1 MIVKISKE
9 EKGIADYLKTGKK
22 RDSKLTR
29 DEKDDRLPL
38 AGNLDLIEMSEKHQS
53 KKKNKKHNYY
63 HISLSFTSEEWNKLY
78 ESGNID
84 ELIIDFL
91 RLTFPNH
98 DIDELLFYAEAH
110 LPIIKEEPYIPRP
123 EGALENRTLNKKH
136 KNGEPLK
143 REPHIHL
150 IVSFENMKFTHSVKT
165 GGVIYTKGASK
176 QQAKAVMAKS
186 VEKFKRVVN
195 DILSNKYGLNNIEPL
210 GMDEDQLEKQY
221 ESFKSA
227 AQKVRKGKEKD
238 MQMKIETDVVIEPK
252 ANTKEQNI
260 SVEELLADA
269 RNSTADYLLR
279 MIEEDESLKKDYYD
293 RAKRLNAVDIREFLP
308 MINAK
313 FNITAKPEMVN
324 DKYKVRVDGFKGTYN
339 LTDLMCKI
347 VYNGRKGALF
357 HVVNELEQMLIEIQ
371 ANKNKPKITLS
382 VSSDF
387 NTPNK
392 DSKTQVL
399 NNWKTIQIEPYNL
412 KSVLKNYSAISVAS
426 FKNKNEEDSGI
437 DGITPVLIYDI
448 DNSKFTI
455 SDAQNLLQSKGV
467 KGFIYPT
474 TYQATDTKVEKFK
487 LIIPTTKA
495 PSLNEYD
502 EYIKEITRE
511 LGLYNIVN
519 NQSLYP
525 SKFHYTPVPGAEL
538 VSISGKTLD
547 NTRAIEEAGL
557 KTDINN
563 MDIKAIYEDLQKLRR
578 YELSHEP
585 KDADSHIKRASYQA
599 ISSMISIKELIEYFD
614 ESAVLK
620 EYKNHQILSDKSDRY
635 LYLSEENTAYSF
647 NQNRHYTPYIY
658 IRDKFD
664 EAARKIK
671 TGFLNDDVIK
681 KIGLK
686 QNEYEGFVKA
696 IDSHL
701 DINRYYLAFINRTES
716 FKKYLP
722 DIVRINYKC
731 LIYNIK
737 TYMKDWQDMQGFN
750 KLKERYKTD
759 KICLA
764 EDHISFDSLK
774 IIKQELYNKGL
785 DKDFG
790 VEQSTQQSNEIE
802 GKEQNVKLG
811 NVKLGYDG
819 LRR

>member
-1 MIVKISKE
+1 MIVKISKG

-38 AGNLDLIEMSEKHQS
+38 AGNLDLIEMSEKHQI
-53 KKKNKKHNYY
+53 KKKNKKYNYY
-63 HISLSFTSEEWNKLY
+63 HISLSFTSEEWSRLY

-84 ELIIDFL
+84 EFIMDFL

-98 DIDELLFYAEAH
+98 DIEELLFYAEAH

-123 EGALENRTLNKKH
+123 EGALENRVLNKKH

-227 AQKVRKGKEKD
+227 AQKVKKGKEKD
-238 MQMKIETDVVIEPK
+238 TQMKIETDVVIEPK

-260 SVEELLADA
+260 SIEELLADA
-269 RNSTADYLLR
+269 KNSTADYILR
-279 MIEEDESLKKDYYD
+279 MIEEDDGFKKDYYD
-293 RAKRLNAVDIREFLP
+293 RAKKLNAVDIREFLP

-357 HVVNELEQMLIEIQ
+357 HVVNELEQMLIELR
-371 ANKNKPKITLS
+371 ANKNEPKITLS

-387 NTPNK
+387 STPNK
-392 DSKTQVL
+392 NPKTQVL
-399 NNWKTIQIEPYNL
+399 NSWETIRIEPYNL
-412 KSVLKNYSAISVAS
+412 KSILKNYSAISVAS
-426 FKNKNEEDSGI
+426 FKDKSEEASSIDS
-437 DGITPVLIYDI
+437 ITPTLIYDI
-448 DNSKFTI
+448 DNSKFTAN
-455 SDAQNLLQSKGV
+455 DAQNLLQSKGI

-474 TYQATDTKVEKFK
+474 TYQAPDTKVEKFK
-487 LIIPTTKA
+487 LIIPTTKT

-525 SKFHYTPVPGAEL
+525 SKFHYTPVPGSEL
-538 VSISGKTLD
+538 VCISGKTLD
-547 NTRAIEEAGL
+547 NTRAIEDAGL
-557 KTDINN
+557 KTDLNN
-563 MDIKAIYEDLQKLRR
+563 MDIKVIEKNLQNLRK

-585 KDADSHIKRASYQA
+585 KDTNLRIKRISYQA
-599 ISSMISIKELIEYFD
+599 ISSKISIKELIEYFD

-620 EYKNHQILSDKSDRY
+620 EYKNHQILSGKSGRY
-635 LYLSEENTAYSF
+635 LYLPEENTAYSF

-658 IRDKFD
+658 IRDKFY
-664 EAARKIK
+664 EAAKKIK
-671 TGFLNDDVIK
+671 TGFLNDDLIK
-681 KIGLK
+681 KLGIT
-686 QNEYEGFVKA
+686 QNEYEGFIKGV
-696 IDSHL
+696 DDHL

-716 FKKYLP
+716 FKKYLL
-722 DIVRINYKC
+722 DIVKINYKG

-759 KICLA
+759 KISLA
-764 EDHISFDSLK
+764 NDYISFGSLK
-774 IIKQELYNKGL
+774 ITKKELYAQGL

-790 VEQSTQQSNEIE
+790 IEQTKQPSSIVEPKDQD
-802 GKEQNVKLG
+802 VKS
-811 NVKLGYDG
+811 GYDS
-819 LRR
+819 LEI

>member
-1 MIVKISKE
+1 MIVKISKG

-84 ELIIDFL
+84 ELIMDFL

-123 EGALENRTLNKKH
+123 EGSLENRVLNKKH
-136 KNGEPLK
+136 KNGKPLK

-165 GGVIYTKGASK
+165 GGAIYTKGAAK
-176 QQAKAVMAKS
+176 QQVKAIMAKS
-186 VEKFKRVVN
+186 AEKFKRVVN

-210 GMDEDQLEKQY
+210 GMNEDQLEKQY
-221 ESFKSA
+221 ESFKNA
-227 AQKVRKGKEKD
+227 AQKVKKGKEKD
-238 MQMKIETDVVIEPK
+238 TQMKIETNVVIEPK

-260 SVEELLADA
+260 SIEELLADA
-269 RNSTADYLLR
+269 KNSTADYLLR
-279 MIEEDESLKKDYYD
+279 MIEEDESFKKDYYD

-313 FNITAKPEMVN
+313 FNITTKPEMVN

-357 HVVNELEQMLIEIQ
+357 HVVNELEQMYIELE
-371 ANKNKPKITLS
+371 ANKNESKITLS

-387 NTPNK
+387 SIQNQGP
-392 DSKTQVL
+392 KTQVL

-412 KSVLKNYSAISVAS
+412 KSILKNYSAISVAS
-426 FKNKNEEDSGI
+426 FKDKSEEANSI
-437 DGITPVLIYDI
+437 DGITPTLIYDI
-448 DNSKFTI
+448 DNSKFTAN
-455 SDAQNLLQSKGV
+455 DAQNLLQSKGI

-474 TYQATDTKVEKFK
+474 TYQAPDTKVEKFK
-487 LIIPTTKA
+487 LIIPTAKA

-502 EYIKEITRE
+502 EYVKEITRE

-519 NQSLYP
+519 NSSLHS
-525 SKFHYTPVPGAEL
+525 SKFHYTPVPGSEA
-538 VSISGKTLD
+538 VSIRGKTFD

-563 MDIKAIYEDLQKLRR
+563 MDIKAIYENLQKLRK

-585 KDADSHIKRASYQA
+585 KDTNSHIKRASYQA
-599 ISSMISIKELIEYFD
+599 ISSKIPIKELIKYFD
-614 ESAVLK
+614 ESTMVK
-620 EYKNHQILSDKSDRY
+620 KYKDYQILFNNSGRY
-635 LYLSEENTAYSF
+635 LYLPEENTAYSF
-647 NQNRHYTPYIY
+647 SQNRHYSPYIY

-671 TGFLNDDVIK
+671 TGFYDDDVIK

-686 QNEYEGFVKA
+686 QNEYKGFVKG
-696 IDSHL
+696 IDDHL

-716 FKKYLP
+716 FKKYLS
-722 DIVRINYKC
+722 DIAKINYKG

-759 KICLA
+759 KISLA
-764 EDHISFDSLK
+764 NDYISFDSLK
-774 IIKQELYNKGL
+774 ITKQELHDQGL
-785 DKDFG
+785 DSSFG
-790 VEQSTQQSNEIE
+790 IEQTKQPSSMIE
-802 GKEQNVKLG
+802 TKEWNVKSG
-811 NVKLGYDG
+811 HDS

>member
-1 MIVKISKE
+1 MIVKISKG
-9 EKGIADYLKTGKK
+9 EKGVADYLKTGKK

-38 AGNLDLIEMSEKHQS
+38 AGNLDLIEMSEKHQI
-53 KKKNKKHNYY
+53 KKKNKKYNYY
-63 HISLSFTSEEWNKLY
+63 HISLSFTSEEWSRLY

-84 ELIIDFL
+84 EFIMDFL

-98 DIDELLFYAEAH
+98 YIDELLFYAEAH

-123 EGALENRTLNKKH
+123 EGALENRVLNKKH

-165 GGVIYTKGASK
+165 GGVIYTKGADK
-176 QQAKAVMAKS
+176 QQAKAIMAKS
-186 VEKFKRVVN
+186 AEKFKRVVN

-210 GMDEDQLEKQY
+210 SMDEDQLEKQY

-227 AQKVRKGKEKD
+227 AQKVKKGKEKD
-238 MQMKIETDVVIEPK
+238 TQMKIETDVVVEPK
-252 ANTKEQNI
+252 DNTKEQNI

-279 MIEEDESLKKDYYD
+279 MIEEDESFKKDYYD
-293 RAKRLNAVDIREFLP
+293 RAKKLNAVDIREFLP

-324 DKYKVRVDGFKGTYN
+324 DKYKARVDGFKGTYN

-357 HVVNELEQMLIEIQ
+357 HVVNELEQMLIELQ
-371 ANKNKPKITLS
+371 ANKNEPKITLS

-387 NTPNK
+387 SAPNK
-392 DSKTQVL
+392 DPKTQVL
-399 NNWKTIQIEPYNL
+399 NNWETIQIEPYNL
-412 KSVLKNYSAISVAS
+412 KSILKNYSAISVAS
-426 FKNKNEEDSGI
+426 FKDKSEEASSI
-437 DGITPVLIYDI
+437 DGITPTLIYDI
-448 DNSKFTI
+448 DGPKFTI
-455 SDAQNLLQSKGV
+455 SDAQNLLQSKGI

-474 TYQATDTKVEKFK
+474 SYQAPDTKVEKFK
-487 LIIPTTKA
+487 LIIPTTRA

-511 LGLYNIVN
+511 LRLYNIVN

-525 SKFHYTPVPGAEL
+525 SKFHYTPVPGSE
-538 VSISGKTLD
+538 VISISGKTFD
-547 NTRAIEEAGL
+547 NTRAIEDAGL

-563 MDIKAIYEDLQKLRR
+563 MDIKAIYEVLQNQRK

-585 KDADSHIKRASYQA
+585 KDTNSHIKRVSYQA
-599 ISSMISIKELIEYFD
+599 ISSKISIKELIEYFD
-614 ESAVLK
+614 ESTVFK
-620 EYKNHQILSDKSDRY
+620 KYKNYQILSGNSGRY
-635 LYLSEENTAYSF
+635 LYLPEENTAYSF
-647 NQNRHYTPYIY
+647 SQNRHYTPYIY

-664 EAARKIK
+664 EAAKKIK
-671 TGFLNDDVIK
+671 TGLLNDGVIK
-681 KIGLK
+681 KLGIK
-686 QNEYEGFVKA
+686 QNEYEGFIKG
-696 IDSHL
+696 IDDHL

-716 FKKYLP
+716 FKKYLS
-722 DIVRINYKC
+722 DIVKINYKG

-750 KLKERYKTD
+750 KLKECYKTD
-759 KICLA
+759 KISLA
-764 EDHISFDSLK
+764 NDHISFGSLK
-774 IIKQELYNKGL
+774 IIKQELYDQGL
-785 DKDFG
+785 DSNFG
-790 VEQSTQQSNEIE
+790 VEQTKQPSNRAEA
-802 GKEQNVKLG
+802 KEQNIKS
-811 NVKLGYDG
+811 GYDS
-819 LRR
+819 LER

>member
-1 MIVKISKE
+1 MIVKISKG

-38 AGNLDLIEMSEKHQS
+38 AGNLDLIEMSEKHQR
-53 KKKNKKHNYY
+53 KKKNKKYNYY
-63 HISLSFTSEEWNKLY
+63 HISLSFTSEEWSRLY

-84 ELIIDFL
+84 EFIMDFL
-91 RLTFPNH
+91 KLTFPNH

-123 EGALENRTLNKKH
+123 EGTLENKVLNKKH

-165 GGVIYTKGASK
+165 GGAIYTKGASK
-176 QQAKAVMAKS
+176 QQAKAIMAKS
-186 VEKFKRVVN
+186 AEKFKRVVN

-210 GMDEDQLEKQY
+210 GMDEDQLNKQY

-227 AQKVRKGKEKD
+227 AQKVKKGKEKD
-238 MQMKIETDVVIEPK
+238 TQMKIETDVVIEPK

-269 RNSTADYLLR
+269 RNSTTDYLLR
-279 MIEEDESLKKDYYD
+279 MIEEDESFKKDYYD
-293 RAKRLNAVDIREFLP
+293 RAKRFNAVDIRDFLP

-313 FNITAKPEMVN
+313 FNITAKPKIVN
-324 DKYKVRVDGFKGTYN
+324 DKYKVSVDGFKGTYN

-357 HVVNELEQMLIEIQ
+357 HVVNELEQMLIELQ
-371 ANKNKPKITLS
+371 ANKNEPKITLS

-392 DSKTQVL
+392 DPKTQVL
-399 NNWKTIQIEPYNL
+399 NSWKTIRIEPYNL

-426 FKNKNEEDSGI
+426 FKDKNEEYSSI
-437 DGITPVLIYDI
+437 DGITPTLIYDI
-448 DNSKFTI
+448 DSPKFTI
-455 SDAQNLLQSKGV
+455 NDAQNLLQSKEI

-474 TYQATDTKVEKFK
+474 TYQAPDTKVEKFK
-487 LIIPTTKA
+487 LIIPTAKA

-525 SKFHYTPVPGAEL
+525 SNFHYTPVPGSEV
-538 VSISGKTLD
+538 VSIRGKTFD
-547 NTRAIEEAGL
+547 NTRAIEDASL

-585 KDADSHIKRASYQA
+585 KDTDSHIKRANYQA

-620 EYKNHQILSDKSDRY
+620 EYKNHQILSSNSSRY
-635 LYLSEENTAYSF
+635 LYLPEENTVYSF
-647 NQNRHYTPYIY
+647 SQNRLYTPYIY
-658 IRDKFD
+658 IRDKFY

-671 TGFLNDDVIK
+671 TGFLNDDLIK
-681 KIGLK
+681 KLGIT

-696 IDSHL
+696 IDGHL

-750 KLKERYKTD
+750 KLKKCYKAD
-759 KICLA
+759 KISLA
-764 EDHISFDSLK
+764 NDHISFGSLK
-774 IIKQELYNKGL
+774 ITKQELYGQGL
-785 DKDFG
+785 DSNFGAEQTKQPSSVAEHKD
-790 VEQSTQQSNEIE
+790 QD
-802 GKEQNVKLG
+802 VKSE
-811 NVKLGYDG
+811 YDG

>member
-1 MIVKISKE
+1 MIVKISKG
-9 EKGIADYLKTGKK
+9 EKGVADYLKTGKK

-38 AGNLDLIEMSEKHQS
+38 AGNLDLIEMSEKHQI
-53 KKKNKKHNYY
+53 KKKNKKYNYY
-63 HISLSFTSEEWNKLY
+63 HISLSFTSEEWSRLY

-84 ELIIDFL
+84 EFIMDFL

-98 DIDELLFYAEAH
+98 DIEELLFYAEAH

-123 EGALENRTLNKKH
+123 EGALENKALNKKH

-165 GGVIYTKGASK
+165 GGAIYTQGASK
-176 QQAKAVMAKS
+176 QQVKAIMAKS
-186 VEKFKRVVN
+186 AEKFKRVVN

-238 MQMKIETDVVIEPK
+238 TQMKIETDVVIEPK
-252 ANTKEQNI
+252 DSTKEQNI

-279 MIEEDESLKKDYYD
+279 MIEEDESFKKDYYD

-357 HVVNELEQMLIEIQ
+357 HVVNELEQMLIELQ
-371 ANKNKPKITLS
+371 ANKNEPKITLS

-387 NTPNK
+387 STPNK
-392 DSKTQVL
+392 DPKTQVL
-399 NNWKTIQIEPYNL
+399 NSWKTIQIEPYNL
-412 KSVLKNYSAISVAS
+412 KSILKNYSAISVAS
-426 FKNKNEEDSGI
+426 FKDKNEKASSIDS
-437 DGITPVLIYDI
+437 ITPTLIYDI
-448 DNSKFTI
+448 DSSKFTAN
-455 SDAQNLLQSKGV
+455 DAQNLLQSKGI

-474 TYQATDTKVEKFK
+474 AYQAPDTKVEKFK
-487 LIIPTTKA
+487 LIIPTTRA

-525 SKFHYTPVPGAEL
+525 SKFHYTPVPGSEL
-538 VSISGKTLD
+538 VCISGKTLD
-547 NTRAIEEAGL
+547 NTRAIEDAGL
-557 KTDINN
+557 KTDLNN
-563 MDIKAIYEDLQKLRR
+563 MDIKVIEKNLQNLRK

-585 KDADSHIKRASYQA
+585 KDSNLHIKRASYQA
-599 ISSMISIKELIEYFD
+599 ISSKISIKELIEYFD
-614 ESAVLK
+614 ESSMVK
-620 EYKNHQILSDKSDRY
+620 KYKNHQILSGNSGRY
-635 LYLSEENTAYSF
+635 LYLPEENTAYSF
-647 NQNRHYTPYIY
+647 SQNRHYTPYIY
-658 IRDKFD
+658 IRDKFY

-671 TGFLNDDVIK
+671 TGFLNDGVIK
-681 KIGLK
+681 KLGIT
-686 QNEYEGFVKA
+686 QNEYEVFVKA
-696 IDSHL
+696 IDGHL

-750 KLKERYKTD
+750 KLKECYKTD
-759 KICLA
+759 KISLA
-764 EDHISFDSLK
+764 NDHISFGSLK
-774 IIKQELYNKGL
+774 ITKQELYDQGL

-790 VEQSTQQSNEIE
+790 IEQTKQPSSVVEPKDQD
-802 GKEQNVKLG
+802 VKS
-811 NVKLGYDG
+811 GYDS
-819 LRR
+819 LER

>member
-1 MIVKISKE
+1 MIVKISKG

-63 HISLSFTSEEWNKLY
+63 HISLSFTSEEWSRLY
-78 ESGNID
+78 ESGNIY
-84 ELIIDFL
+84 ELIMDFL
-91 RLTFPNH
+91 KLTFPNH
-98 DIDELLFYAEAH
+98 DIEELLFYVEAH

-165 GGVIYTKGASK
+165 GGAIYTKGAAK
-176 QQAKAVMAKS
+176 QQVKAIMAKS

-210 GMDEDQLEKQY
+210 SMDEDQLKKQY

-227 AQKVRKGKEKD
+227 AQKVKKGKEKD
-238 MQMKIETDVVIEPK
+238 THMKIETDVVIEPK

-260 SVEELLADA
+260 SVEEILADA
-269 RNSTADYLLR
+269 KNSTADYLLR
-279 MIEEDESLKKDYYD
+279 MIEEDESFKKDYYD
-293 RAKRLNAVDIREFLP
+293 RAKRLNAMDIREFLP

-313 FNITAKPEMVN
+313 FNITAKPKIVN
-324 DKYKVRVDGFKGTYN
+324 DKYKVSVDEFKGTYN

-357 HVVNELEQMLIEIQ
+357 HVVNELEQMLIELR
-371 ANKNKPKITLS
+371 ANKNEPKITLS

-387 NTPNK
+387 STPNK
-392 DSKTQVL
+392 DTKTQVL
-399 NNWKTIQIEPYNL
+399 NSWKTIQIEPYNL
-412 KSVLKNYSAISVAS
+412 KSILKNYSAISVAS
-426 FKNKNEEDSGI
+426 FKDKSEEASSV
-437 DGITPVLIYDI
+437 DGITPTLIYDI
-448 DNSKFTI
+448 DNSKFTAN
-455 SDAQNLLQSKGV
+455 DAQNLLQSKGI

-474 TYQATDTKVEKFK
+474 TYQAPGTKVEKFK

-519 NQSLYP
+519 NSSLHY

-547 NTRAIEEAGL
+547 NTRAIEDAGL

-563 MDIKAIYEDLQKLRR
+563 MDIRAIYEDLQKLRR

-585 KDADSHIKRASYQA
+585 KDTNLRIKRASYQA
-599 ISSMISIKELIEYFD
+599 ISSKISIKELIEYFD
-614 ESAVLK
+614 ESTVLK
-620 EYKNHQILSDKSDRY
+620 KYKDHQILSSNSGRY
-635 LYLSEENTAYSF
+635 LYLPEENIAYSF
-647 NQNRHYTPYIY
+647 NQNRHYTSYIY

-664 EAARKIK
+664 EAAKKIK
-671 TGFLNDDVIK
+671 TGLLNDDVIK
-681 KIGLK
+681 KLGLK
-686 QNEYEGFVKA
+686 QNEYEGFLKA

-701 DINRYYLAFINRTES
+701 DINRYYLAFINRTEN

-750 KLKERYKTD
+750 KLKGCYKTD
-759 KICLA
+759 KISLA
-764 EDHISFDSLK
+764 NDHISFGSLK
-774 IIKQELYNKGL
+774 ITKQELYDQGL
-785 DKDFG
+785 DNGFE
-790 VEQSTQQSNEIE
+790 VEQTKQPSSVAEHKDQD
-802 GKEQNVKLG
+802 VKSE
-811 NVKLGYDG
+811 YDG
-819 LRR
+819 LER

>member
-1 MIVKISKE
+1 MIVKISKG
-9 EKGIADYLKTGKK
+9 EKGVADYLKTGKK

-38 AGNLDLIEMSEKHQS
+38 AGNLDLIEMSERHQS
-53 KKKNKKHNYY
+53 KKKNKKYNYY

-84 ELIIDFL
+84 DLIMDFL
-91 RLTFPNH
+91 KLTFPNH

-123 EGALENRTLNKKH
+123 EGALENRVLNKKH

-165 GGVIYTKGASK
+165 GGAIYAKGASK
-176 QQAKAVMAKS
+176 QQAKAIMAKS

-210 GMDEDQLEKQY
+210 GMGEDQLEKQY

-227 AQKVRKGKEKD
+227 AQKVKKGKEKD
-238 MQMKIETDVVIEPK
+238 TQMKIETDVVIEPK
-252 ANTKEQNI
+252 ANTKKQNI

-279 MIEEDESLKKDYYD
+279 MIEEDESFKKDYYD

-324 DKYKVRVDGFKGTYN
+324 DKYKVRVDGFNGTYN

-357 HVVNELEQMLIEIQ
+357 HVVNELEQMLIELQ
-371 ANKNKPKITLS
+371 ANKNEPKITLS

-392 DSKTQVL
+392 DPKTQVL
-399 NNWKTIQIEPYNL
+399 NSWKTIRIEPYNL

-426 FKNKNEEDSGI
+426 FKDKNEEYSSI
-437 DGITPVLIYDI
+437 DGITPTLIYDI
-448 DNSKFTI
+448 DSPKFTI
-455 SDAQNLLQSKGV
+455 NDAQNLLQSKGI
-467 KGFIYPT
+467 KGFMYLIS
-474 TYQATDTKVEKFK
+474 YQAQDTKVEKFK

-495 PSLNEYD
+495 PSVNEYD
-502 EYIKEITRE
+502 EYIKETTRE

-585 KDADSHIKRASYQA
+585 KDTDSHIKRASYQA
-599 ISSMISIKELIEYFD
+599 ISSKISIKELIEYFD

-620 EYKNHQILSDKSDRY
+620 EYKNHQILSSNSSRY
-635 LYLSEENTAYSF
+635 LYLPEENTVYSF
-647 NQNRHYTPYIY
+647 SQNRLYTPYIY
-658 IRDKFD
+658 IRDKFY

-671 TGFLNDDVIK
+671 TGFLNDDLIK
-681 KIGLK
+681 KLGIT

-696 IDSHL
+696 IDGHL

-750 KLKERYKTD
+750 KLKKCYKAD
-759 KICLA
+759 KISLA
-764 EDHISFDSLK
+764 NDHISFGSLK
-774 IIKQELYNKGL
+774 ITKQELYGQGL
-785 DKDFG
+785 DSNFG
-790 VEQSTQQSNEIE
+790 AEQTKQPSSMIE
-802 GKEQNVKLG
+802 TKEWNVKSGHDSLE
-811 NVKLGYDG
+811 
-819 LRR
+819 R

>member
-1 MIVKISKE
+1 MIVKISKG

-78 ESGNID
+78 ESGNIY
-84 ELIIDFL
+84 ELIMDFL

-123 EGALENRTLNKKH
+123 EGALENRVLNKKH

-176 QQAKAVMAKS
+176 QQTKAIMAKS

-210 GMDEDQLEKQY
+210 NMDEDQLEKQY

-227 AQKVRKGKEKD
+227 AQKVKKGKEKD
-238 MQMKIETDVVIEPK
+238 TQMKIETDVVIEPK
-252 ANTKEQNI
+252 DSTKEQNI
-260 SVEELLADA
+260 SIEELLADA
-269 RNSTADYLLR
+269 RNSTADYILR
-279 MIEEDESLKKDYYD
+279 MIEEDDGFKKDYYD

-357 HVVNELEQMLIEIQ
+357 HVVNELEQMLIELQ
-371 ANKNKPKITLS
+371 VNKNEPKITLS

-387 NTPNK
+387 SAPNK
-392 DSKTQVL
+392 DPKTQVL
-399 NNWKTIQIEPYNL
+399 NNWETIQIEPYNL
-412 KSVLKNYSAISVAS
+412 KSILKNYSAISVAS
-426 FKNKNEEDSGI
+426 FKDKSEEASSV
-437 DGITPVLIYDI
+437 DGITPTLIYDI
-448 DNSKFTI
+448 NNSKFTAN
-455 SDAQNLLQSKGV
+455 DAQNLLQSKEI

-474 TYQATDTKVEKFK
+474 TYQTPDTKVEKFK

-495 PSLNEYD
+495 PSVNEYD

-547 NTRAIEEAGL
+547 NTRAIEDASL

-563 MDIKAIYEDLQKLRR
+563 MDIKVIEKNLHNQRK
-578 YELSHEP
+578 YELSCEP
-585 KDADSHIKRASYQA
+585 KDTNSHIKRASYQA
-599 ISSMISIKELIEYFD
+599 ISSKIPIKELIEYFD
-614 ESAVLK
+614 ESTVFK
-620 EYKNHQILSDKSDRY
+620 KYKNHQILSGKSGRY
-635 LYLSEENTAYSF
+635 LYLPKENTAYSF

-658 IRDKFD
+658 IRDKFG

-671 TGFLNDDVIK
+671 TGFYDDDLIK
-681 KIGLK
+681 KLGIT

-731 LIYNIK
+731 LIHNIK

-750 KLKERYKTD
+750 KLKECYKTD
-759 KICLA
+759 KIYLT
-764 EDHISFDSLK
+764 EDHISFGSLK
-774 IIKQELYNKGL
+774 ITKQELYGQGL

-790 VEQSTQQSNEIE
+790 IEQTKQPSSVVEPKDQD
-802 GKEQNVKLG
+802 VKS
-811 NVKLGYDG
+811 GYDS
-819 LRR
+819 LER

>member
-1 MIVKISKE
+1 MIVKISKG

-63 HISLSFTSEEWNKLY
+63 HISLSFTSEEWSRLY
-78 ESGNID
+78 ESGNIY
-84 ELIIDFL
+84 EFIMDFL

-123 EGALENRTLNKKH
+123 EGALENRVLNKKH
-136 KNGEPLK
+136 KNGKPLK

-165 GGVIYTKGASK
+165 GGVIYTKGAAK
-176 QQAKAVMAKS
+176 QQIKAVMAKS
-186 VEKFKRVVN
+186 AEKFKRVVN

-210 GMDEDQLEKQY
+210 SIDEDQLKKQY

-227 AQKVRKGKEKD
+227 AQKVKKGKEKD
-238 MQMKIETDVVIEPK
+238 TQIKIETDVVIEPK

-269 RNSTADYLLR
+269 KNSTADYLLR
-279 MIEEDESLKKDYYD
+279 MIEEDESFKKDYYD

-324 DKYKVRVDGFKGTYN
+324 DKYKVRVDGFNGTYN

-357 HVVNELEQMLIEIQ
+357 HVVNELEQMLIELE
-371 ANKNKPKITLS
+371 ANKNEPKITLS

-387 NTPNK
+387 GTPNK
-392 DSKTQVL
+392 DPKAQVF
-399 NNWKTIQIEPYNL
+399 NSWKTIQIEPYNL
-412 KSVLKNYSAISVAS
+412 KSILKNYSAISVAS
-426 FKNKNEEDSGI
+426 FKDKSEEASSI
-437 DGITPVLIYDI
+437 DGITPTLIYDI
-448 DNSKFTI
+448 DNSKF
-455 SDAQNLLQSKGV
+455 SANDAQNLLQSKGI
-467 KGFIYPT
+467 KGFIYLT
-474 TYQATDTKVEKFK
+474 TYQAPDTKVEKFK
-487 LIIPTTKA
+487 LIIPTTKT

-525 SKFHYTPVPGAEL
+525 SKFHYTPVPGSE
-538 VSISGKTLD
+538 VISISGKTFD
-547 NTRAIEEAGL
+547 NTRAIEDASL

-585 KDADSHIKRASYQA
+585 KDTNLHIKRASYQA
-599 ISSMISIKELIEYFD
+599 ISSKIPIKELIEYFD
-614 ESAVLK
+614 ESTVFK
-620 EYKNHQILSDKSDRY
+620 KYKNHQILSGKSGRY
-635 LYLSEENTAYSF
+635 LYLPEENTAYSF

-658 IRDKFD
+658 IRDKFY
-664 EAARKIK
+664 EAAKKIK
-671 TGFLNDDVIK
+671 TRLLNDDVIK
-681 KIGLK
+681 KLGLK
-686 QNEYEGFVKA
+686 QNEYEGFVKS
-696 IDSHL
+696 IDGHL

-750 KLKERYKTD
+750 KLKECYKTD
-759 KICLA
+759 KIYLT
-764 EDHISFDSLK
+764 EDHISFGSLK
-774 IIKQELYNKGL
+774 ITKQELYGQGL

-790 VEQSTQQSNEIE
+790 IEQTKQPSSVVEPKDQD
-802 GKEQNVKLG
+802 VKS
-811 NVKLGYDG
+811 GYDS
-819 LRR
+819 LER

>member
-1 MIVKISKE
+1 MIVKISKG
-9 EKGIADYLKTGKK
+9 EKGVADYLKTGKK

-53 KKKNKKHNYY
+53 KKKNKKYNYY
-63 HISLSFTSEEWNKLY
+63 HISLSFTSEEWSRLY

-84 ELIIDFL
+84 EFIMDFL

-98 DIDELLFYAEAH
+98 DIEELLFYAEAH

-123 EGALENRTLNKKH
+123 EGALENRVLNKKH

-165 GGVIYTKGASK
+165 GGAIYTKGAAK
-176 QQAKAVMAKS
+176 QQVKAVMAKS
-186 VEKFKRVVN
+186 AEKFKRVVN

-227 AQKVRKGKEKD
+227 AQKVKKGKEKD
-238 MQMKIETDVVIEPK
+238 TQIKIATDVVIEPK

-269 RNSTADYLLR
+269 KNSTADYLLR
-279 MIEEDESLKKDYYD
+279 MIEEDESFKKDYYD

-313 FNITAKPEMVN
+313 FNITAKPKIVN
-324 DKYKVRVDGFKGTYN
+324 GKYKASVVGFKGAYN

-357 HVVNELEQMLIEIQ
+357 HVVNELEQMLIELQ
-371 ANKNKPKITLS
+371 ANKNEPKITLS

-387 NTPNK
+387 GAPNK
-392 DSKTQVL
+392 NSKTQVL
-399 NNWKTIQIEPYNL
+399 NNWETIQIEPYNL

-426 FKNKNEEDSGI
+426 FKDKNEEDSSI
-437 DGITPVLIYDI
+437 DSITPTLIYDI
-448 DNSKFTI
+448 DNSKFTAN
-455 SDAQNLLQSKGV
+455 DAQNLLQSKEI

-474 TYQATDTKVEKFK
+474 TYQAPDTKVEKFK

-525 SKFHYTPVPGAEL
+525 SKFHYTPVSGSEL
-538 VSISGKTLD
+538 VSISGKTFD

-563 MDIKAIYEDLQKLRR
+563 MDVKALEENLQKLRI
-578 YELSHEP
+578 YELSCEP
-585 KDADSHIKRASYQA
+585 KDNNLHIKRVSYQA
-599 ISSMISIKELIEYFD
+599 ISSKIPIKELIEYFD

-620 EYKNHQILSDKSDRY
+620 EYKNHQILSGKSGRY
-635 LYLSEENTAYSF
+635 LYLPEENTAYSF
-647 NQNRHYTPYIY
+647 SQNRHYTPYIY
-658 IRDKFD
+658 IRDKFY

-671 TGFLNDDVIK
+671 TGFYDDDLIQK
-681 KIGLK
+681 LSITK
-686 QNEYEGFVKA
+686 NEYEGFVKV
-696 IDSHL
+696 IDNHL

-731 LIYNIK
+731 LIYSIK

-750 KLKERYKTD
+750 KLKECYKTD
-759 KICLA
+759 KISLA
-764 EDHISFDSLK
+764 NDHISFGSLK
-774 IIKQELYNKGL
+774 ITKQELYDQGL
-785 DKDFG
+785 DRDFG
-790 VEQSTQQSNEIE
+790 IEQTKQPSSVAEHKDQD
-802 GKEQNVKLG
+802 VKSE
-811 NVKLGYDG
+811 YDG
-819 LRR
+819 LGR

>member
-1 MIVKISKE
+1 MIVKISKG
-9 EKGIADYLKTGKK
+9 EKGVADYLKTGKK

-38 AGNLDLIEMSEKHQS
+38 AGNLDLIEMSEKYQI
-53 KKKNKKHNYY
+53 KKKNKKYNYY
-63 HISLSFTSEEWNKLY
+63 HISLSFTSEEWSRLY
-78 ESGNID
+78 ESGNIY
-84 ELIIDFL
+84 EFIMDFL

-150 IVSFENMKFTHSVKT
+150 IISFENMEFTHSVKT
-165 GGVIYTKGASK
+165 GGAIYAKGAAK
-176 QQAKAVMAKS
+176 QQVKAIMAKS
-186 VEKFKRVVN
+186 AEKFKRVVN

-210 GMDEDQLEKQY
+210 GMDEDQLNKQY

-227 AQKVRKGKEKD
+227 AQKVKKGKEKD
-238 MQMKIETDVVIEPK
+238 TQMKIETDVVIEPK
-252 ANTKEQNI
+252 ANTKEQNT

-269 RNSTADYLLR
+269 KNFTADYLLR
-279 MIEEDESLKKDYYD
+279 MIEKDESFKKDYYD

-357 HVVNELEQMLIEIQ
+357 HVVNELEQMLIELQ
-371 ANKNKPKITLS
+371 VNKNEPKITLS

-387 NTPNK
+387 STPNK
-392 DSKTQVL
+392 NPKTQVL
-399 NNWKTIQIEPYNL
+399 NSWKTIQIEPYNL

-426 FKNKNEEDSGI
+426 FKDKNEEDSSI
-437 DGITPVLIYDI
+437 DSITLTLIYDI
-448 DNSKFTI
+448 DNSKFTAN
-455 SDAQNLLQSKGV
+455 DAQNLLQSKEI

-474 TYQATDTKVEKFK
+474 TYQTPDTKVEKFK

-495 PSLNEYD
+495 PSVNEYD

-547 NTRAIEEAGL
+547 NTRAIEDASL

-563 MDIKAIYEDLQKLRR
+563 MDIKVIEKNLHNQRK
-578 YELSHEP
+578 YELSCEP
-585 KDADSHIKRASYQA
+585 KDTNSHIKRASYQA
-599 ISSMISIKELIEYFD
+599 ISSKIPIKELIEYFD
-614 ESAVLK
+614 ESTVFK
-620 EYKNHQILSDKSDRY
+620 KYKNHQILSGKSGRY
-635 LYLSEENTAYSF
+635 LYLPEENTAYSF
-647 NQNRHYTPYIY
+647 SQNRHYTPYIY
-658 IRDKFD
+658 IRDKFY

-671 TGFLNDDVIK
+671 TGFYDDDLIQK
-681 KIGLK
+681 LSITK
-686 QNEYEGFVKA
+686 NEYEGFVKD
-696 IDSHL
+696 IDNHL
-701 DINRYYLAFINRTES
+701 DINRYYLAFINRTEN
-716 FKKYLP
+716 FKKYLS
-722 DIVRINYKC
+722 DIAKINYKG

-750 KLKERYKTD
+750 NLKERYKTD

-774 IIKQELYNKGL
+774 IIKQELYNQGL

-811 NVKLGYDG
+811 YDG

>member
-1 MIVKISKE
+1 MIVKISKG
-9 EKGIADYLKTGKK
+9 EKGVADYLKTGKK

-38 AGNLDLIEMSEKHQS
+38 AGNLDLIEMSERHQS
-53 KKKNKKHNYY
+53 KKKNKKYNYY

-84 ELIIDFL
+84 DLIMDFL
-91 RLTFPNH
+91 KLTFPNH

-123 EGALENRTLNKKH
+123 EGALENRVLNKKH

-165 GGVIYTKGASK
+165 GGAIYAKGASK
-176 QQAKAVMAKS
+176 QQAKAIMAKS

-210 GMDEDQLEKQY
+210 GMGEDQLEKQY
-221 ESFKSA
+221 ESFK
-227 AQKVRKGKEKD
+227 
-238 MQMKIETDVVIEPK
+238 
-252 ANTKEQNI
+252 
-260 SVEELLADA
+260 ELLADA

-279 MIEEDESLKKDYYD
+279 MIEEDESFKKDYYD

-324 DKYKVRVDGFKGTYN
+324 DKYKVSVDGFKGTYN

-357 HVVNELEQMLIEIQ
+357 HVVNELEQMLIELQ
-371 ANKNKPKITLS
+371 ANKNEPKITLS

-392 DSKTQVL
+392 DPKTQVL
-399 NNWKTIQIEPYNL
+399 NSWKTIRIEPYNL

-426 FKNKNEEDSGI
+426 FKDKNEEYSSIDS
-437 DGITPVLIYDI
+437 ITPTLIYDI
-448 DNSKFTI
+448 DSPKFTI
-455 SDAQNLLQSKGV
+455 NDAQNLLQSKEI

-474 TYQATDTKVEKFK
+474 TYQAPDTKVEKFK
-487 LIIPTTKA
+487 LIIPTAKA

-525 SKFHYTPVPGAEL
+525 SNFHYTPVPGSEL
-538 VSISGKTLD
+538 VSIRGKTFD
-547 NTRAIEEAGL
+547 NTRAIEDASL

-585 KDADSHIKRASYQA
+585 KDTDSHIKRANYQA

-620 EYKNHQILSDKSDRY
+620 EYKNHQILSSNSSRY
-635 LYLSEENTAYSF
+635 LYLPEENTVYSF
-647 NQNRHYTPYIY
+647 SQNRLYTPYIY
-658 IRDKFD
+658 IRDKFY

-671 TGFLNDDVIK
+671 TGFLNDDLIK
-681 KIGLK
+681 KLGIT

-696 IDSHL
+696 IDGHL

-750 KLKERYKTD
+750 KLKKCYKAD
-759 KICLA
+759 KISLA
-764 EDHISFDSLK
+764 NDHISFGSLK
-774 IIKQELYNKGL
+774 ITKQELYGQGL
-785 DKDFG
+785 DSNFG
-790 VEQSTQQSNEIE
+790 AEQTKQPSSMIE
-802 GKEQNVKLG
+802 TKEWNVKSGHDSLE
-811 NVKLGYDG
+811 
-819 LRR
+819 R

>member
-1 MIVKISKE
+1 MIVKISKG

-38 AGNLDLIEMSEKHQS
+38 AGNLDLIEMSERHQS

-63 HISLSFTSEEWNKLY
+63 HISLSFTSEEWSRLY

-84 ELIIDFL
+84 EFIMDFL
-91 RLTFPNH
+91 KLTFPNH

-165 GGVIYTKGASK
+165 GGAIYTKGASK
-176 QQAKAVMAKS
+176 QQAKAIMAKS

-227 AQKVRKGKEKD
+227 AQKVKKGKEKD
-238 MQMKIETDVVIEPK
+238 TQMKIETDVVIEPK
-252 ANTKEQNI
+252 DSTKEQNI

-269 RNSTADYLLR
+269 KNSTADYILR
-279 MIEEDESLKKDYYD
+279 MIEEDDGFKKDYYD

-313 FNITAKPEMVN
+313 FNITAKPKIVN
-324 DKYKVRVDGFKGTYN
+324 DKYKVSVDGFKGTYN

-357 HVVNELEQMLIEIQ
+357 HVVNELEQMLIELQ
-371 ANKNKPKITLS
+371 ANKNEPKITLS

-387 NTPNK
+387 SAPNK
-392 DSKTQVL
+392 NPKTQVL
-399 NNWKTIQIEPYNL
+399 NSWETIQIEPYNL

-426 FKNKNEEDSGI
+426 FKDKSEEANDI
-437 DGITPVLIYDI
+437 DGITPTLIYDI
-448 DNSKFTI
+448 DSPKFTI
-455 SDAQNLLQSKGV
+455 NDAQNLLQSKGI

-474 TYQATDTKVEKFK
+474 SYQVPDAKVENFK
-487 LIIPTTKA
+487 LIIPTTDA

-519 NQSLYP
+519 NSSLHH
-525 SKFHYTPVPGAEL
+525 SKFHYTPVPGSEL

-547 NTRAIEEAGL
+547 NTRAIEDASL

-563 MDIKAIYEDLQKLRR
+563 MDVKAIEGNLQNLRK

-585 KDADSHIKRASYQA
+585 KDTKSHIKRASYQA

-614 ESAVLK
+614 ESTVFKKYKDYQVLF
-620 EYKNHQILSDKSDRY
+620 NNSGRY
-635 LYLSEENTAYSF
+635 LYLPEENTAYSF
-647 NQNRHYTPYIY
+647 SQNRHYSPYIY
-658 IRDKFD
+658 IRDKFY
-664 EAARKIK
+664 EAVRKIK

-681 KIGLK
+681 KLGLK

-696 IDSHL
+696 IDGHL

-722 DIVRINYKC
+722 DIVRINYKG

-737 TYMKDWQDMQGFN
+737 AYMKDWQDMQGFN
-750 KLKERYKTD
+750 KLKECYKTD
-759 KICLA
+759 KIYLT
-764 EDHISFDSLK
+764 EDHISFGSLK
-774 IIKQELYNKGL
+774 ITKQELYGQGL

-790 VEQSTQQSNEIE
+790 IEQTKQPSSVVEPKDQD
-802 GKEQNVKLG
+802 VKS
-811 NVKLGYDG
+811 GYDS
-819 LRR
+819 LER

>member
-1 MIVKISKE
+1 MIVKISKG
-9 EKGIADYLKTGKK
+9 EKGVADYLKTGKK

-38 AGNLDLIEMSEKHQS
+38 AGNLDLIEMSEKYQI
-53 KKKNKKHNYY
+53 KKKNKKYNYY
-63 HISLSFTSEEWNKLY
+63 HISLSFTSEEWSRLY

-84 ELIIDFL
+84 EFIMDFL

-165 GGVIYTKGASK
+165 GGAIYTKGASK
-176 QQAKAVMAKS
+176 QQTKAIMAKS
-186 VEKFKRVVN
+186 AEKFKRVVN

-227 AQKVRKGKEKD
+227 AQKVKKGKEKD
-238 MQMKIETDVVIEPK
+238 TQMKIETDVVIEPK

-260 SVEELLADA
+260 SIEELLADA
-269 RNSTADYLLR
+269 RNSTADYILR
-279 MIEEDESLKKDYYD
+279 MIEEDESFKKDYYD

-357 HVVNELEQMLIEIQ
+357 HVVNELEQMLIELQ
-371 ANKNKPKITLS
+371 ANKNEPKITLS

-387 NTPNK
+387 STPNK
-392 DSKTQVL
+392 NPKTQVL
-399 NNWKTIQIEPYNL
+399 NSWKTIQIEPYNL
-412 KSVLKNYSAISVAS
+412 KSILKNYSAVSVAS
-426 FKNKNEEDSGI
+426 FKDKGEEASSV
-437 DGITPVLIYDI
+437 DGITPTLIYDI
-448 DNSKFTI
+448 DNSKF
-455 SDAQNLLQSKGV
+455 SANDAQNLLQSKGI

-474 TYQATDTKVEKFK
+474 TYQTPDTKVEKFK

-502 EYIKEITRE
+502 EYIKETTRE

-525 SKFHYTPVPGAEL
+525 SKFHYTPVPGSEV
-538 VSISGKTLD
+538 VSIRGKTFD
-547 NTRAIEEAGL
+547 NTRAIEDAGL
-557 KTDINN
+557 KTDLNN
-563 MDIKAIYEDLQKLRR
+563 MDIKAIEENLQKLRR

-585 KDADSHIKRASYQA
+585 KDSNLHIKRASYQA
-599 ISSMISIKELIEYFD
+599 ISSKIPIKELIEYFD
-614 ESAVLK
+614 ESTMVK
-620 EYKNHQILSDKSDRY
+620 KYKDYQILFNNNSRY

-647 NQNRHYTPYIY
+647 SQNRHYTPYIY
-658 IRDKFD
+658 IRDKFY

-671 TGFLNDDVIK
+671 TGFYDDDLIQK
-681 KIGLK
+681 LSITK
-686 QNEYEGFVKA
+686 NEYEGFVKD
-696 IDSHL
+696 IDNHL
-701 DINRYYLAFINRTES
+701 DINRYYLAFINRTEN
-716 FKKYLP
+716 FKKYLS
-722 DIVRINYKC
+722 DIAKINYKG

-750 KLKERYKTD
+750 NLKERYKTD

-774 IIKQELYNKGL
+774 IIKQELYGQGL
-785 DKDFG
+785 DSNFG
-790 VEQSTQQSNEIE
+790 AEQTKQPSSMIE
-802 GKEQNVKLG
+802 TKEWNVKSGHDSLE
-811 NVKLGYDG
+811 
-819 LRR
+819 R

>member
-1 MIVKISKE
+1 MIVKISKG
-9 EKGIADYLKTGKK
+9 EKGVADYLKTGKK

-38 AGNLDLIEMSEKHQS
+38 AGNLDLIEMSEKHQI
-53 KKKNKKHNYY
+53 KKKNKKYNYY
-63 HISLSFTSEEWNKLY
+63 HISLSFTSEEWSRLY
-78 ESGNID
+78 ESGNIY
-84 ELIIDFL
+84 ELIMDFL
-91 RLTFPNH
+91 KLTFPNH
-98 DIDELLFYAEAH
+98 DIEELLFYVEAH

-123 EGALENRTLNKKH
+123 EGALENRVLNKKH

-143 REPHIHL
+143 RESHIHL

-176 QQAKAVMAKS
+176 QQTKAIMAKS

-210 GMDEDQLEKQY
+210 NMDEDQLEKQY

-227 AQKVRKGKEKD
+227 AQKVKKGKEKD
-238 MQMKIETDVVIEPK
+238 TQMKIETDVVIEPK
-252 ANTKEQNI
+252 DSTKEQNI

-279 MIEEDESLKKDYYD
+279 MIEEDESFKKDYYD
-293 RAKRLNAVDIREFLP
+293 RAKRLNAIDIREFLP

-313 FNITAKPEMVN
+313 FNITTKPKIVN
-324 DKYKVRVDGFKGTYN
+324 DKYKVSVDGFKGTYN

-357 HVVNELEQMLIEIQ
+357 HVVNELEQMLIELQ
-371 ANKNKPKITLS
+371 ANKNEPKITLS

-387 NTPNK
+387 SAPNK
-392 DSKTQVL
+392 NPKTQVL
-399 NNWKTIQIEPYNL
+399 NSWETIQIEPYNL

-426 FKNKNEEDSGI
+426 FKDKSEEANDI
-437 DGITPVLIYDI
+437 DGITPTLIYDI
-448 DNSKFTI
+448 DSPKFTI
-455 SDAQNLLQSKGV
+455 NDAQNLLQSKGI

-474 TYQATDTKVEKFK
+474 SYQVPDAKVENFK
-487 LIIPTTKA
+487 LIIPTTDA

-519 NQSLYP
+519 NSSLHH

-585 KDADSHIKRASYQA
+585 KDSNLHIKRASYQA
-599 ISSMISIKELIEYFD
+599 ISSKIPIKELIEYFD
-614 ESAVLK
+614 ESTVFK
-620 EYKNHQILSDKSDRY
+620 KYKNHQILSGKSGRY
-635 LYLSEENTAYSF
+635 LYLPEENTAYSF
-647 NQNRHYTPYIY
+647 SQNRHYTPYIY
-658 IRDKFD
+658 IRDKFY

-671 TGFLNDDVIK
+671 TGFYDDDLIQK
-681 KIGLK
+681 LRLK

-722 DIVRINYKC
+722 DIVRINYKG

-737 TYMKDWQDMQGFN
+737 AYMKDWQDMQGFN
-750 KLKERYKTD
+750 KLKECYKTD
-759 KICLA
+759 KIYLT
-764 EDHISFDSLK
+764 EDHISFGSLK
-774 IIKQELYNKGL
+774 ITKQELYGQGL

-790 VEQSTQQSNEIE
+790 IEQTKQPSSVVEPKDQD
-802 GKEQNVKLG
+802 VKS
-811 NVKLGYDG
+811 GYDS
-819 LRR
+819 LER

>member
-1 MIVKISKE
+1 MIVKISKG

-38 AGNLDLIEMSEKHQS
+38 AGNLDLIEMSEKHQI
-53 KKKNKKHNYY
+53 KKKNKKYNYY
-63 HISLSFTSEEWNKLY
+63 HISLSFTSEEWSRLY
-78 ESGNID
+78 ESGNIY
-84 ELIIDFL
+84 ELIMDFL

-98 DIDELLFYAEAH
+98 DIEELLFYAEAH

-123 EGALENRTLNKKH
+123 EGALENRVLNKKH

-165 GGVIYTKGASK
+165 GGAIYAKGASK
-176 QQAKAVMAKS
+176 QQAKAIMAKS

-238 MQMKIETDVVIEPK
+238 TQMKIETDVVVEPK

-279 MIEEDESLKKDYYD
+279 MIEEDESFKKDYYD

-357 HVVNELEQMLIEIQ
+357 HVVNELEQMLIELQ
-371 ANKNKPKITLS
+371 ANKNEPKITLS

-392 DSKTQVL
+392 DPKTQVL
-399 NNWKTIQIEPYNL
+399 NSWKTIRIEPYNL

-426 FKNKNEEDSGI
+426 FKDKNEEDSSI
-437 DGITPVLIYDI
+437 DGITPTLIYDI
-448 DNSKFTI
+448 YSPKFTI
-455 SDAQNLLQSKGV
+455 NDAQNLLQSKGI

-474 TYQATDTKVEKFK
+474 SYQTPDAKVENFK

-525 SKFHYTPVPGAEL
+525 SKFHYTPVPGSEL
-538 VSISGKTLD
+538 VSISGKTFD
-547 NTRAIEEAGL
+547 NTRAIEDASL

-563 MDIKAIYEDLQKLRR
+563 MDIRAIYEVLQNQRK

-585 KDADSHIKRASYQA
+585 KDTNLRIKRVSYQA
-599 ISSMISIKELIEYFD
+599 ISSKISIKELIEYFD
-614 ESAVLK
+614 ESTVFK
-620 EYKNHQILSDKSDRY
+620 KYKNHQILSGKSGRY
-635 LYLSEENTAYSF
+635 LYLPEENTAYSF
-647 NQNRHYTPYIY
+647 SQNRHYTPYIY

-664 EAARKIK
+664 EAAGKIK
-671 TGFLNDDVIK
+671 IGFLNDGVIK
-681 KIGLK
+681 KLGLK

-750 KLKERYKTD
+750 KLKKCYKAD
-759 KICLA
+759 KISLA
-764 EDHISFDSLK
+764 NDHISFGSLK
-774 IIKQELYNKGL
+774 ITKQELYGQGL
-785 DKDFG
+785 DSNFG
-790 VEQSTQQSNEIE
+790 AEQTKQPSSMIE
-802 GKEQNVKLG
+802 TKEWNVKSGHDSLE
-811 NVKLGYDG
+811 
-819 LRR
+819 R

>member
-1 MIVKISKE
+1 MIVKISKG

-53 KKKNKKHNYY
+53 KKKNKKYNYY
-63 HISLSFTSEEWNKLY
+63 HISLSFTSEEWSRLY
-78 ESGNID
+78 ENGNID
-84 ELIIDFL
+84 EFIMDFL
-91 RLTFPNH
+91 KLTFPNH

-165 GGVIYTKGASK
+165 GGAIYTKGASK
-176 QQAKAVMAKS
+176 QQAKAIMAKS
-186 VEKFKRVVN
+186 AEKFKRVVN

-221 ESFKSA
+221 KSFKSA
-227 AQKVRKGKEKD
+227 AQKVKKGKEKD
-238 MQMKIETDVVIEPK
+238 TQMKIETDVVIEPK

-269 RNSTADYLLR
+269 KNSTADYLLR
-279 MIEEDESLKKDYYD
+279 MIEEDESFKKDYYD
-293 RAKRLNAVDIREFLP
+293 RAKKLNAVDIRELLP

-313 FNITAKPEMVN
+313 FNIAAKAEMVN

-357 HVVNELEQMLIEIQ
+357 HVVNELEQMLIELQ
-371 ANKNKPKITLS
+371 ANKNEPKITLS

-392 DSKTQVL
+392 DPKTQVL
-399 NNWKTIQIEPYNL
+399 NSWKTIRIEPYNL

-426 FKNKNEEDSGI
+426 FKDKNEEDSSI
-437 DGITPVLIYDI
+437 DGITPTLIYDI
-448 DNSKFTI
+448 DSPKFTI
-455 SDAQNLLQSKGV
+455 NDAQNLLQSKGI

-474 TYQATDTKVEKFK
+474 SYQAPDAKVEKFK

-519 NQSLYP
+519 NQSLYH
-525 SKFHYTPVPGAEL
+525 SKFHYTPVSGSEL
-538 VSISGKTLD
+538 VSISGKTFD
-547 NTRAIEEAGL
+547 NTRAIEDASL

-585 KDADSHIKRASYQA
+585 KDSNLHIKRASYQA
-599 ISSMISIKELIEYFD
+599 ISSKIPIKELIEYFD
-614 ESAVLK
+614 ESTVFK
-620 EYKNHQILSDKSDRY
+620 KYKNHQILSGKSGRY
-635 LYLSEENTAYSF
+635 LYLPEENTAYSF

-658 IRDKFD
+658 IRDKFY

-671 TGFLNDDVIK
+671 TGFYDDDLIQK
-681 KIGLK
+681 LSITK
-686 QNEYEGFVKA
+686 NEYEGFVKV
-696 IDSHL
+696 IDNHL
-701 DINRYYLAFINRTES
+701 DINRYYLAFINRTEN
-716 FKKYLP
+716 FKKYLS
-722 DIVRINYKC
+722 DIAKINYKG

-750 KLKERYKTD
+750 KLKERYETD
-759 KICLA
+759 NISLA
-764 EDHISFDSLK
+764 NDHISFGSLK
-774 IIKQELYNKGL
+774 ITKQELYDQGL
-785 DKDFG
+785 DRDFG
-790 VEQSTQQSNEIE
+790 IEQTKQPSNRAE
-802 GKEQNVKLG
+802 GKEQNIKS
-811 NVKLGYDG
+811 GYDS
-819 LRR
+819 LER

>member
-1 MIVKISKE
+1 MIVKISKG

-38 AGNLDLIEMSEKHQS
+38 AGNLDLIEMSEKYQR
-53 KKKNKKHNYY
+53 KKKNKKYNYY
-63 HISLSFTSEEWNKLY
+63 HISLSFTSEEWSRLY

-84 ELIIDFL
+84 EFIMDFL

-165 GGVIYTKGASK
+165 GGAIYTKGAAK
-176 QQAKAVMAKS
+176 QQVKAVMAKS
-186 VEKFKRVVN
+186 AEKFKRVVN

-210 GMDEDQLEKQY
+210 GMDEDQLNKQY

-227 AQKVRKGKEKD
+227 AQKVKKGKEKD
-238 MQMKIETDVVIEPK
+238 TQMKIETDVVIEPK
-252 ANTKEQNI
+252 DSTKKQNI

-279 MIEEDESLKKDYYD
+279 MIEEDESFKKDYYD
-293 RAKRLNAVDIREFLP
+293 RAKRLNAMDIREFLP

-324 DKYKVRVDGFKGTYN
+324 DKYKVRVDGFNGTYN

-357 HVVNELEQMLIEIQ
+357 HVVNELEQMLIELE
-371 ANKNKPKITLS
+371 ANKNEPKITLS

-387 NTPNK
+387 GTPNK
-392 DSKTQVL
+392 DPKAQVL
-399 NNWKTIQIEPYNL
+399 NSWKTIQIEPYNL
-412 KSVLKNYSAISVAS
+412 KSILKNYSAISVAS
-426 FKNKNEEDSGI
+426 FKDKNEEDSSI
-437 DGITPVLIYDI
+437 DGITPTLIYDI
-448 DNSKFTI
+448 DSPKFTI
-455 SDAQNLLQSKGV
+455 NDAQNLLQSKGI

-474 TYQATDTKVEKFK
+474 TYQTPDTKVEKFK

-525 SKFHYTPVPGAEL
+525 SKFHYTPVPGSEL
-538 VSISGKTLD
+538 VSISGKTFD
-547 NTRAIEEAGL
+547 NTRVIEDAGL
-557 KTDINN
+557 KTDLNN
-563 MDIKAIYEDLQKLRR
+563 MDVKAIEENLQKLRR

-585 KDADSHIKRASYQA
+585 KDSNLHIKRASYQA
-599 ISSMISIKELIEYFD
+599 ISSKIPIKELIEYFD
-614 ESAVLK
+614 ESTMVK
-620 EYKNHQILSDKSDRY
+620 KYKDYQILFNNNSRY

-647 NQNRHYTPYIY
+647 SQNRHYTPYIY
-658 IRDKFD
+658 IRDKFY

-671 TGFLNDDVIK
+671 TGFYDDDLIQK
-681 KIGLK
+681 LSITK
-686 QNEYEGFVKA
+686 NEYEGFVKD
-696 IDSHL
+696 IDNHL
-701 DINRYYLAFINRTES
+701 DINRYYLAFINRTEN
-716 FKKYLP
+716 FKKYLS
-722 DIVRINYKC
+722 DIAKINYKG

-750 KLKERYKTD
+750 KLKECYKAY
-759 KICLA
+759 KISLA
-764 EDHISFDSLK
+764 NDHISFGSLK
-774 IIKQELYNKGL
+774 ITKQELCDQGL
-785 DKDFG
+785 DNNFG
-790 VEQSTQQSNEIE
+790 IEQTKQPSSVAEP
-802 GKEQNVKLG
+802 KEQNIKS
-811 NVKLGYDG
+811 GYDSFE
-819 LRR
+819 R

>member
-1 MIVKISKE
+1 MIVKISKG

-38 AGNLDLIEMSEKHQS
+38 AGNLDLIEMSERHQS
-53 KKKNKKHNYY
+53 KKKNKKYNYY
-63 HISLSFTSEEWNKLY
+63 HISLSFTSEEWSRLY

-84 ELIIDFL
+84 EFIMDFL

-123 EGALENRTLNKKH
+123 EGALENRVLNKKH

-238 MQMKIETDVVIEPK
+238 TQMKIERDVVIEPK

-279 MIEEDESLKKDYYD
+279 MIEEDESFKKDYYD

-308 MINAK
+308 IINAK
-313 FNITAKPEMVN
+313 FNITAKPKIVN
-324 DKYKVRVDGFKGTYN
+324 DKYKVSVDGFKGTYN

-357 HVVNELEQMLIEIQ
+357 HVVNELEQMYIELE
-371 ANKNKPKITLS
+371 ANKNEPKITLS

-387 NTPNK
+387 STPNK
-392 DSKTQVL
+392 NPKTQVL
-399 NNWKTIQIEPYNL
+399 NSWKTIRIEPYNL

-426 FKNKNEEDSGI
+426 FKDKNEEDSSI
-437 DGITPVLIYDI
+437 DGITPTLIYDI
-448 DNSKFTI
+448 DSPKFTI
-455 SDAQNLLQSKGV
+455 NDAQNLLQSKGI

-474 TYQATDTKVEKFK
+474 SYQVPDAKVENFK

-519 NQSLYP
+519 NQSLYH
-525 SKFHYTPVPGAEL
+525 SKFHYTPVSGSEL
-538 VSISGKTLD
+538 VSISGKTFD
-547 NTRAIEEAGL
+547 NTRAIEDASL

-585 KDADSHIKRASYQA
+585 KDSNLHIKRASYQA
-599 ISSMISIKELIEYFD
+599 ISSKIPIKELIEYFD
-614 ESAVLK
+614 ESTVFK
-620 EYKNHQILSDKSDRY
+620 KYKNHQILSSKSGRY
-635 LYLSEENTAYSF
+635 LYLPEENIAYSF
-647 NQNRHYTPYIY
+647 SQNRHYTPYIY

-671 TGFLNDDVIK
+671 TRFYDDDDLIK
-681 KIGLK
+681 KLGIT
-686 QNEYEGFVKA
+686 QNEYEGFVKG
-696 IDSHL
+696 IDYHL
-701 DINRYYLAFINRTES
+701 DINRYYLAFINRTEN
-716 FKKYLP
+716 FKKYLS
-722 DIVRINYKC
+722 DIAKINYKG

-750 KLKERYKTD
+750 ELKERYKTD
-759 KICLA
+759 KISLA
-764 EDHISFDSLK
+764 NDHISFGSIK
-774 IIKQELYNKGL
+774 ITKQELYGQGL
-785 DKDFG
+785 DKNFG
-790 VEQSTQQSNEIE
+790 GVGQSKQQSSEI
-802 GKEQNVKLG
+802 KAIEQNVKS
-811 NVKLGYDG
+811 GYDG
-819 LRR
+819 LGR

>member
-1 MIVKISKE
+1 MIVKISKG
-9 EKGIADYLKTGKK
+9 EKGVADYLKTGKK

-38 AGNLDLIEMSEKHQS
+38 AGNLDLIEMSEKHQI
-53 KKKNKKHNYY
+53 KKKNKKYNYY
-63 HISLSFTSEEWNKLY
+63 HISLSFTSEEWSRLY

-84 ELIIDFL
+84 EFIMDFL

-123 EGALENRTLNKKH
+123 EGTLENKVLNKKH

-165 GGVIYTKGASK
+165 GGAIYTKGASK

-186 VEKFKRVVN
+186 AEKFKRVVN

-227 AQKVRKGKEKD
+227 AQKVKKGKEKD
-238 MQMKIETDVVIEPK
+238 TQMKIETDVVIEPK
-252 ANTKEQNI
+252 DSTKKQNI

-279 MIEEDESLKKDYYD
+279 MIEEDESFKKDYYD

-313 FNITAKPEMVN
+313 FNITTKPEMVN
-324 DKYKVRVDGFKGTYN
+324 DKYKVSVDGFKGTYN

-357 HVVNELEQMLIEIQ
+357 HVVNELEQMLIELQ
-371 ANKNKPKITLS
+371 ANKNEPKITLS

-387 NTPNK
+387 STPNK
-392 DSKTQVL
+392 APKTQVL
-399 NNWKTIQIEPYNL
+399 NSWKTIRIEPYNL

-426 FKNKNEEDSGI
+426 FKDKNEEDSSI
-437 DGITPVLIYDI
+437 DGITPTLIYDI

-455 SDAQNLLQSKGV
+455 SDAQNLLQSKEI

-474 TYQATDTKVEKFK
+474 TYQTPDTKVENFK

-495 PSLNEYD
+495 PSLNEYN

-525 SKFHYTPVPGAEL
+525 SKFHYTPVPGSEL
-538 VSISGKTLD
+538 VCISGKTLD
-547 NTRAIEEAGL
+547 NTRAIEDAGL
-557 KTDINN
+557 KTDLNN
-563 MDIKAIYEDLQKLRR
+563 MDIKVIEKNLQNLRK

-585 KDADSHIKRASYQA
+585 KDTNLRIKRISYQA
-599 ISSMISIKELIEYFD
+599 ISSKISIKELIEYFD

-620 EYKNHQILSDKSDRY
+620 EYKNHQILSGKSGRY
-635 LYLSEENTAYSF
+635 LYLPEENTAYSF

-658 IRDKFD
+658 IRDKFY
-664 EAARKIK
+664 EAAKKIK
-671 TGFLNDDVIK
+671 NGLLNDDVIK
-681 KIGLK
+681 KLGLK
-686 QNEYEGFVKA
+686 QNEYEGFIKG
-696 IDSHL
+696 IDDHL

-722 DIVRINYKC
+722 DIVKINYQG

-759 KICLA
+759 KISLA
-764 EDHISFDSLK
+764 NDHISFGSLK
-774 IIKQELYNKGL
+774 ITKQELYNQGL

-811 NVKLGYDG
+811 YDG

>member
-1 MIVKISKE
+1 MIVKISKG
-9 EKGIADYLKTGKK
+9 EKGVADYLKTGKK

-38 AGNLDLIEMSEKHQS
+38 AGNLDLIEMSEKYQI
-53 KKKNKKHNYY
+53 KKKNKKYNYY
-63 HISLSFTSEEWNKLY
+63 HISLSFTSEEWSRLY
-78 ESGNID
+78 ESGNIY
-84 ELIIDFL
+84 EFIMDFL

-150 IVSFENMKFTHSVKT
+150 IISFENMEFTHSVKT
-165 GGVIYTKGASK
+165 GGAIYAKGAAK
-176 QQAKAVMAKS
+176 QQVKAIMAKS
-186 VEKFKRVVN
+186 AEKFKRVVN

-210 GMDEDQLEKQY
+210 GMDEDQLNKQY

-227 AQKVRKGKEKD
+227 AQKVKKGKEKD
-238 MQMKIETDVVIEPK
+238 TQMKIETDVVIEPK
-252 ANTKEQNI
+252 ANTKEQNT

-269 RNSTADYLLR
+269 KNFTADYLLR
-279 MIEEDESLKKDYYD
+279 MIEKDESFKKDYYD

-357 HVVNELEQMLIEIQ
+357 HVVNELEQMLIELQ
-371 ANKNKPKITLS
+371 VNKNEPKITLS

-387 NTPNK
+387 STPNK
-392 DSKTQVL
+392 NPKTQVL
-399 NNWKTIQIEPYNL
+399 NSWKTIQIEPYNL

-426 FKNKNEEDSGI
+426 FKDKNEEDSSI
-437 DGITPVLIYDI
+437 DSITPTLIYDI
-448 DNSKFTI
+448 DNSKFTAN
-455 SDAQNLLQSKGV
+455 DAQNLLQSKEI

-474 TYQATDTKVEKFK
+474 TYQTPDTKVEKFK

-495 PSLNEYD
+495 PSVNEYD

-547 NTRAIEEAGL
+547 NTRAIEDASL

-563 MDIKAIYEDLQKLRR
+563 MDIKVIEKNLHNQRK
-578 YELSHEP
+578 YELSCEP
-585 KDADSHIKRASYQA
+585 KDTNSHIKRASYQA
-599 ISSMISIKELIEYFD
+599 ISSKIPIKELIEYFD
-614 ESAVLK
+614 ESTVFK
-620 EYKNHQILSDKSDRY
+620 KYKNHQILSGKSGRY
-635 LYLSEENTAYSF
+635 LYLPEENTAYSF
-647 NQNRHYTPYIY
+647 SQNRHYTPYIY
-658 IRDKFD
+658 IRDKFYD
-664 EAARKIK
+664 AARKIN
-671 TGFLNDDVIK
+671 TGFYDDDLIQK
-681 KIGLK
+681 LSITK
-686 QNEYEGFVKA
+686 NEYECFVKD
-696 IDSHL
+696 IDNHL
-701 DINRYYLAFINRTES
+701 DINRYYLAFINRTEN
-716 FKKYLP
+716 FKKYLS
-722 DIVRINYKC
+722 DIAKINYKG

-750 KLKERYKTD
+750 KLKERYKAD
-759 KICLA
+759 KISLA
-764 EDHISFDSLK
+764 NDHISFGSLK
-774 IIKQELYNKGL
+774 ITKQELYNQGL
-785 DKDFG
+785 DNNFRI
-790 VEQSTQQSNEIE
+790 EQTKQTSNRAE
-802 GKEQNVKLG
+802 GKEQNIKS
-811 NVKLGYDG
+811 GYDS
-819 LRR
+819 LER

>member
-1 MIVKISKE
+1 MIVKISKG
-9 EKGIADYLKTGKK
+9 EKGIADYLKYGKK

-63 HISLSFTSEEWNKLY
+63 HISLSFTSEEWSRLY

-84 ELIIDFL
+84 EFIMDFL
-91 RLTFPNH
+91 KLTFPNH

-123 EGALENRTLNKKH
+123 EGTLENKVLNKKH

-165 GGVIYTKGASK
+165 GGAIYTKGASK
-176 QQAKAVMAKS
+176 QQAKAIMAKS

-210 GMDEDQLEKQY
+210 NMDEDQLEKQY

-227 AQKVRKGKEKD
+227 AQKVKKGKEKD
-238 MQMKIETDVVIEPK
+238 TQMKIETDVVIEPK
-252 ANTKEQNI
+252 DSTKEQNI

-279 MIEEDESLKKDYYD
+279 MIEEDESFKKDYYD
-293 RAKRLNAVDIREFLP
+293 RAKRLNAIDIREFLP

-313 FNITAKPEMVN
+313 FNITTKPKIVN
-324 DKYKVRVDGFKGTYN
+324 DKYKVSVDGFKGTYN

-357 HVVNELEQMLIEIQ
+357 HVVNELEQMLIELQ
-371 ANKNKPKITLS
+371 ANKNEPKITLS

-387 NTPNK
+387 DTPNK
-392 DSKTQVL
+392 DLKTEVL
-399 NNWKTIQIEPYNL
+399 NSWKTIQIEPYNL

-426 FKNKNEEDSGI
+426 FKDKSEEANDI
-437 DGITPVLIYDI
+437 DGITPTLIYDI
-448 DNSKFTI
+448 DSPKFTI
-455 SDAQNLLQSKGV
+455 NDAQNLLQSKGI

-474 TYQATDTKVEKFK
+474 SYQVPDAKVENFK
-487 LIIPTTKA
+487 LIIPTTDA

-519 NQSLYP
+519 NSSLHH
-525 SKFHYTPVPGAEL
+525 SKFHYTPVPGSEL

-547 NTRAIEEAGL
+547 NTRAIEDASL

-563 MDIKAIYEDLQKLRR
+563 MDVKAIEGNLQNLRK

-585 KDADSHIKRASYQA
+585 KDTKSHIKRASYQA

-614 ESAVLK
+614 ESTVFKKYKDYQVLF
-620 EYKNHQILSDKSDRY
+620 NNSGRY
-635 LYLSEENTAYSF
+635 LYLPEENTAYSF
-647 NQNRHYTPYIY
+647 SQNRHYSPYIY
-658 IRDKFD
+658 IRDKFY
-664 EAARKIK
+664 EAVRKIK

-681 KIGLK
+681 KLGLK

-696 IDSHL
+696 IDGHL

-722 DIVRINYKC
+722 DIVRINYKG

-750 KLKERYKTD
+750 KLKECYKTD
-759 KICLA
+759 KIYLT
-764 EDHISFDSLK
+764 EDHISFGSLK
-774 IIKQELYNKGL
+774 ITKQELYGQGL

-790 VEQSTQQSNEIE
+790 IEQTKQPSSVVEPKDQD
-802 GKEQNVKLG
+802 VKS
-811 NVKLGYDG
+811 GYDS
-819 LRR
+819 LER

>member
-1 MIVKISKE
+1 MIVKISKG

-38 AGNLDLIEMSEKHQS
+38 AGNLDLIEMSERHQS
-53 KKKNKKHNYY
+53 KKKNKKNNYY
-63 HISLSFTSEEWNKLY
+63 HISLSFASEEWSRLY

-84 ELIIDFL
+84 EFIMDFL
-91 RLTFPNH
+91 KLTFPNH

-123 EGALENRTLNKKH
+123 EGALENRVLNKKH

-227 AQKVRKGKEKD
+227 AQKVKKGKEKD
-238 MQMKIETDVVIEPK
+238 TQMKIETDVVIEPK

-269 RNSTADYLLR
+269 KNSTADYLLR
-279 MIEEDESLKKDYYD
+279 MIEEDESFKKDYYD
-293 RAKRLNAVDIREFLP
+293 RAKKLNAVDIRELLP

-313 FNITAKPEMVN
+313 FNIAAKAEMVN

-357 HVVNELEQMLIEIQ
+357 HVVNELEQMLIELQ
-371 ANKNKPKITLS
+371 ANKNEPKITLS

-392 DSKTQVL
+392 DPKTQVL
-399 NNWKTIQIEPYNL
+399 NNWETIQIEPYNL

-426 FKNKNEEDSGI
+426 FKDKNEEDSSI
-437 DGITPVLIYDI
+437 NGITPTLIYDI
-448 DNSKFTI
+448 DSPKFTI
-455 SDAQNLLQSKGV
+455 NDAQNLLQSKGI

-474 TYQATDTKVEKFK
+474 SYQAPDAKVEKFK

-519 NQSLYP
+519 NQSLYH
-525 SKFHYTPVPGAEL
+525 SKFHYTPVSGSEL
-538 VSISGKTLD
+538 VSISGKTFD
-547 NTRAIEEAGL
+547 NTRAIEDASL

-585 KDADSHIKRASYQA
+585 KDSNLHIKRASYQA
-599 ISSMISIKELIEYFD
+599 ISSKIPIKELIEYFD
-614 ESAVLK
+614 ESTVFK
-620 EYKNHQILSDKSDRY
+620 KYKNHQILSGNSDRY
-635 LYLSEENTAYSF
+635 LYLPEENTAYSF
-647 NQNRHYTPYIY
+647 SQSRHYTPYIY
-658 IRDKFD
+658 IRDKFY

-671 TGFLNDDVIK
+671 TGFLNDDLIK
-681 KIGLK
+681 KLGIT

-750 KLKERYKTD
+750 KLKECYKTD
-759 KICLA
+759 KISLTN
-764 EDHISFDSLK
+764 DHISFGSLK
-774 IIKQELYNKGL
+774 IKKQELYDQGL
-785 DKDFG
+785 DSNFG
-790 VEQSTQQSNEIE
+790 VEQTKQPSDRVEA
-802 GKEQNVKLG
+802 KEQNIKS
-811 NVKLGYDG
+811 GYDS
-819 LRR
+819 LER

>member
-1 MIVKISKE
+1 MIVKVSKG
-9 EKGIADYLKTGKK
+9 EKGVADYLKTGKK

-38 AGNLDLIEMSEKHQS
+38 AGNLDLIEMSEKHQG

-84 ELIIDFL
+84 ELIMDFL

-110 LPIIKEEPYIPRP
+110 LPIIKEEPYIPRS

-165 GGVIYTKGASK
+165 GGVIYTKGAAK
-176 QQAKAVMAKS
+176 QQVKAVMAKS
-186 VEKFKRVVN
+186 AEKFKRMVN

-227 AQKVRKGKEKD
+227 AQKVKKGKEKD
-238 MQMKIETDVVIEPK
+238 TQMKIETDVVIEPK
-252 ANTKEQNI
+252 ANTKEQDI
-260 SVEELLADA
+260 SVEELLADD
-269 RNSTADYLLR
+269 RNSTSDYLLR
-279 MIEEDESLKKDYYD
+279 MIEEDESFKKDYYD
-293 RAKRLNAVDIREFLP
+293 RAKRLNEIDIREFLP

-313 FNITAKPEMVN
+313 FNITAKPKIVN
-324 DKYKVRVDGFKGTYN
+324 DKYKVSVDGFKGTYN

-357 HVVNELEQMLIEIQ
+357 HVVNELEQMLIELQ
-371 ANKNKPKITLS
+371 ANKNEPKITLS

-392 DSKTQVL
+392 DPKTQVL
-399 NNWKTIQIEPYNL
+399 NSWKTIRIEPYNL

-426 FKNKNEEDSGI
+426 FKDKNEEYSSI
-437 DGITPVLIYDI
+437 DGITPTLIYDI
-448 DNSKFTI
+448 YSPKFTI
-455 SDAQNLLQSKGV
+455 NDAQNLLQSKGI

-474 TYQATDTKVEKFK
+474 SYQAPDAKVENFK
-487 LIIPTTKA
+487 LIIPATKA

-502 EYIKEITRE
+502 EYIKKITRE

-525 SKFHYTPVPGAEL
+525 SKFHYTPVPGSEL
-538 VSISGKTLD
+538 VCISGKTLD
-547 NTRAIEEAGL
+547 NTRAIEDASL

-563 MDIKAIYEDLQKLRR
+563 MDVKAIEKNLQNLRK
-578 YELSHEP
+578 YELSCEP
-585 KDADSHIKRASYQA
+585 KDNNLHIKRVSYQA
-599 ISSMISIKELIEYFD
+599 ISSKISIKELIEYFD
-614 ESAVLK
+614 ESTVFK
-620 EYKNHQILSDKSDRY
+620 KYKNYQILSGNSGRY
-635 LYLSEENTAYSF
+635 LYLPEENTAYSF
-647 NQNRHYTPYIY
+647 SQNRHYTPYIY

-664 EAARKIK
+664 EAAKKIK
-671 TGFLNDDVIK
+671 TGLLNDGVIK
-681 KIGLK
+681 KLGLK
-686 QNEYEGFVKA
+686 QNEYEGFIKG
-696 IDSHL
+696 IDDHL

-716 FKKYLP
+716 FKKYLS
-722 DIVRINYKC
+722 DIVKINYKG

-750 KLKERYKTD
+750 KLKECYKTD
-759 KICLA
+759 KISLA
-764 EDHISFDSLK
+764 NDHISFGSLK
-774 IIKQELYNKGL
+774 IIKQELYDQGL
-785 DKDFG
+785 DSNFG
-790 VEQSTQQSNEIE
+790 VEQTKQPSNRAEA
-802 GKEQNVKLG
+802 KEQNIKS
-811 NVKLGYDG
+811 GYDS
-819 LRR
+819 LER

>member
-1 MIVKISKE
+1 MIVKISKG
-9 EKGIADYLKTGKK
+9 EKGVADYLKTGKK

-38 AGNLDLIEMSEKHQS
+38 AGNLDLIEMSERHQS

-63 HISLSFTSEEWNKLY
+63 HISLSFTSEEWSRLY

-84 ELIIDFL
+84 EFIMDFL
-91 RLTFPNH
+91 KLTFPNH

-150 IVSFENMKFTHSVKT
+150 IISFENMKFTHSVKT
-165 GGVIYTKGASK
+165 GGAIYAKGAAK
-176 QQAKAVMAKS
+176 QQVKAVMAKS
-186 VEKFKRVVN
+186 AEKFKRVVN

-210 GMDEDQLEKQY
+210 GMDEDQLNKQY

-227 AQKVRKGKEKD
+227 AQKVKKGKEKD
-238 MQMKIETDVVIEPK
+238 TQMKIETDVVIEPK
-252 ANTKEQNI
+252 ANTKEQNT

-269 RNSTADYLLR
+269 KNSTADYLLR
-279 MIEEDESLKKDYYD
+279 MIEEDESFKKNYYD

-357 HVVNELEQMLIEIQ
+357 HVVNELEQMLIELQ
-371 ANKNKPKITLS
+371 VNKNEPKITLS

-387 NTPNK
+387 STPNK
-392 DSKTQVL
+392 NPKTQVL
-399 NNWKTIQIEPYNL
+399 NSWKTIQIEPYNL

-426 FKNKNEEDSGI
+426 FKDKNEEDSSI
-437 DGITPVLIYDI
+437 DSITPTLIYDI
-448 DNSKFTI
+448 DNSKFTAN
-455 SDAQNLLQSKGV
+455 DAQNLLQSKEI

-474 TYQATDTKVEKFK
+474 TYQTPDTKVEKFK

-495 PSLNEYD
+495 PSVNEYD

-547 NTRAIEEAGL
+547 NTRAIEDASL

-563 MDIKAIYEDLQKLRR
+563 MDIKVIEKNLHNQRK
-578 YELSHEP
+578 YELSCEP
-585 KDADSHIKRASYQA
+585 KDTNSHIKRASYQA
-599 ISSMISIKELIEYFD
+599 ISSKIPIKELIEYFD
-614 ESAVLK
+614 ESTVFK
-620 EYKNHQILSDKSDRY
+620 KYKNHQILSGKSGRY
-635 LYLSEENTAYSF
+635 LYLPEENTAYSF
-647 NQNRHYTPYIY
+647 SQNRHYTPYIY
-658 IRDKFD
+658 IRDKFY

-671 TGFLNDDVIK
+671 TGFYDDDLIQK
-681 KIGLK
+681 LSITK
-686 QNEYEGFVKA
+686 NEYEGFVKV
-696 IDSHL
+696 IDNHL

-731 LIYNIK
+731 LIYSIK

-750 KLKERYKTD
+750 KLKECYKTD
-759 KICLA
+759 KISLA
-764 EDHISFDSLK
+764 NDHISFGSLK
-774 IIKQELYNKGL
+774 ITKQELYDQGL
-785 DKDFG
+785 DRDFG
-790 VEQSTQQSNEIE
+790 IEQTKQPSNRAE
-802 GKEQNVKLG
+802 GKEQNIKS
-811 NVKLGYDG
+811 GYDS
-819 LRR
+819 LER

>member
-1 MIVKISKE
+1 MIVKISKG
-9 EKGIADYLKTGKK
+9 EKGVADYLKTGKK

-38 AGNLDLIEMSEKHQS
+38 AGNLDLIEMSERHQS
-53 KKKNKKHNYY
+53 KKKNKKYNYY

-84 ELIIDFL
+84 DLIMDFL
-91 RLTFPNH
+91 KLTFPNH

-123 EGALENRTLNKKH
+123 EGALENRVLNKKH

-165 GGVIYTKGASK
+165 GGAIYAKGASK
-176 QQAKAVMAKS
+176 QQAKAIMAKS

-210 GMDEDQLEKQY
+210 GMGEDQLEKQY

-238 MQMKIETDVVIEPK
+238 TQMKIETDVVIEPK

-279 MIEEDESLKKDYYD
+279 MIEEDESFKKDYYD

-324 DKYKVRVDGFKGTYN
+324 DKYKVSVDGFKGTYN

-357 HVVNELEQMLIEIQ
+357 HVVNELEQMLIELQ
-371 ANKNKPKITLS
+371 ANKNEPKITLS

-392 DSKTQVL
+392 DPKTQVL
-399 NNWKTIQIEPYNL
+399 NSWKTIRIEPYNL

-426 FKNKNEEDSGI
+426 FKDKNEEYSSIDS
-437 DGITPVLIYDI
+437 ITPTLIYDI
-448 DNSKFTI
+448 DSPKFTI
-455 SDAQNLLQSKGV
+455 NDAQNLLQSKGI

-474 TYQATDTKVEKFK
+474 SYQVPDAKVENFK
-487 LIIPTTKA
+487 LIIPTTDA

-525 SKFHYTPVPGAEL
+525 SNFHYTPVPGSEL
-538 VSISGKTLD
+538 VSIRGKTFD
-547 NTRAIEEAGL
+547 NTRAIEDASL

-585 KDADSHIKRASYQA
+585 KDTDSHIKRANYQA

-620 EYKNHQILSDKSDRY
+620 EYKNHQILSSNSSRY
-635 LYLSEENTAYSF
+635 LYLPEENTVYSF
-647 NQNRHYTPYIY
+647 SQNRLYTPYIY
-658 IRDKFD
+658 IRDKFY

-671 TGFLNDDVIK
+671 TGFLNDDLIK
-681 KIGLK
+681 KLGIT

-696 IDSHL
+696 IDGHL

-750 KLKERYKTD
+750 KLKKCYKAD
-759 KICLA
+759 KISLA
-764 EDHISFDSLK
+764 NDHISFGSLK
-774 IIKQELYNKGL
+774 ITKQELYGQGL
-785 DKDFG
+785 DSNFG
-790 VEQSTQQSNEIE
+790 AEQTKQPSSMIE
-802 GKEQNVKLG
+802 TKEWNVKSGHDSLE
-811 NVKLGYDG
+811 
-819 LRR
+819 R

>member
-1 MIVKISKE
+1 MIVKISKG

-38 AGNLDLIEMSEKHQS
+38 AGNLDLIEMSEKHQI
-53 KKKNKKHNYY
+53 KKKNKKYNYY
-63 HISLSFTSEEWNKLY
+63 HISLSFTSEEWSRLY
-78 ESGNID
+78 ESGNIY
-84 ELIIDFL
+84 ELIMDFL
-91 RLTFPNH
+91 KLTFPNH
-98 DIDELLFYAEAH
+98 DIEELLFYVEAH

-238 MQMKIETDVVIEPK
+238 TQMKIERDVVIEPK

-279 MIEEDESLKKDYYD
+279 MIEEDESFKKDYYD
-293 RAKRLNAVDIREFLP
+293 RAKRLNAIDIREFLP

-313 FNITAKPEMVN
+313 FNITAKPEVVN
-324 DKYKVRVDGFKGTYN
+324 DKYKVSVDGFKGTYN

-357 HVVNELEQMLIEIQ
+357 HVVNELEQMLIELQ
-371 ANKNKPKITLS
+371 VDKNEPKIILS

-387 NTPNK
+387 GAPNK
-392 DSKTQVL
+392 DPKIQVL
-399 NNWKTIQIEPYNL
+399 NNWETIQIEPYNL
-412 KSVLKNYSAISVAS
+412 KSILKNYSAISVAS
-426 FKNKNEEDSGI
+426 FKDKNEEDSSI
-437 DGITPVLIYDI
+437 DGITPTLIYDI
-448 DNSKFTI
+448 DSPKFTI
-455 SDAQNLLQSKGV
+455 NDAQNLLQSKGI

-474 TYQATDTKVEKFK
+474 TYQAPDTKVEKFK
-487 LIIPTTKA
+487 LIIPTAKA

-511 LGLYNIVN
+511 LGLCNIVN
-519 NQSLYP
+519 NSSLYP
-525 SKFHYTPVPGAEL
+525 SKFHYTPVPGSEV
-538 VSISGKTLD
+538 VSIRGKTLD
-547 NTRAIEEAGL
+547 NTRAIEDASL

-563 MDIKAIYEDLQKLRR
+563 MDIKVIEKNLQNLRK

-585 KDADSHIKRASYQA
+585 KDTNSHIKRASYQA
-599 ISSMISIKELIEYFD
+599 ISSKIPIKELIEYFD
-614 ESAVLK
+614 ESTVFK
-620 EYKNHQILSDKSDRY
+620 KYKNHQILSGKSGRY
-635 LYLSEENTAYSF
+635 LYLPEENTAYSF

-658 IRDKFD
+658 IRDKFY

-671 TGFLNDDVIK
+671 TGFYDDDDLIK
-681 KIGLK
+681 KLGIT
-686 QNEYEGFVKA
+686 QNEYEGFAKG
-696 IDSHL
+696 IDGHL
-701 DINRYYLAFINRTES
+701 DINGYYLVFINRIEN
-716 FKKYLP
+716 FKKYLS
-722 DIVRINYKC
+722 DIVRINYQG

-759 KICLA
+759 KICLT
-764 EDHISFDSLK
+764 EDHISFGSLK
-774 IIKQELYNKGL
+774 ITKQELYNQGL

-790 VEQSTQQSNEIE
+790 VEQSKQPSNMIE
-802 GKEQNVKLG
+802 TKEQSVKS
-811 NVKLGYDG
+811 GYDG
-819 LRR
+819 LGR

>member
-1 MIVKISKE
+1 
-9 EKGIADYLKTGKK
+9 
-22 RDSKLTR
+22 
-29 DEKDDRLPL
+29 
-38 AGNLDLIEMSEKHQS
+38 
-53 KKKNKKHNYY
+53 
-63 HISLSFTSEEWNKLY
+63 
-78 ESGNID
+78 
-84 ELIIDFL
+84 
-91 RLTFPNH
+91 
-98 DIDELLFYAEAH
+98 
-110 LPIIKEEPYIPRP
+110 
-123 EGALENRTLNKKH
+123 
-136 KNGEPLK
+136 
-143 REPHIHL
+143 
-150 IVSFENMKFTHSVKT
+150 MKFTHSVKT
-165 GGVIYTKGASK
+165 GGVIYTKGAAK
-176 QQAKAVMAKS
+176 QQVKAIMAKS
-186 VEKFKRVVN
+186 AEKFKRVVN

-227 AQKVRKGKEKD
+227 AQKVKKGKEKD
-238 MQMKIETDVVIEPK
+238 TQMKIETDVVIEPK
-252 ANTKEQNI
+252 ANTKGHNI
-260 SVEELLADA
+260 SIEELLADA
-269 RNSTADYLLR
+269 KNSTADYLLR
-279 MIEEDESLKKDYYD
+279 MIEEDEGFKKDYYD

-357 HVVNELEQMLIEIQ
+357 HVVNELEQMLIELQ
-371 ANKNKPKITLS
+371 ANKNEPKITLS

-387 NTPNK
+387 DTPNK
-392 DSKTQVL
+392 DLKTEVL
-399 NNWKTIQIEPYNL
+399 NSWKTIQIEPYNL
-412 KSVLKNYSAISVAS
+412 KSILKNYSAISVVS
-426 FKNKNEEDSGI
+426 FKDKSEEASGI
-437 DGITPVLIYDI
+437 DGITPTLIYDI
-448 DNSKFTI
+448 DSPKFTI
-455 SDAQNLLQSKGV
+455 SDAQNLLQSKEI

-474 TYQATDTKVEKFK
+474 TYQAPDTKVEKFK

-519 NQSLYP
+519 NSSLHY

-557 KTDINN
+557 KTDLNN
-563 MDIKAIYEDLQKLRR
+563 MDVKAIEKNLQNLRK
-578 YELSHEP
+578 YELSCEP
-585 KDADSHIKRASYQA
+585 KDTNSHIKRVSYQA
-599 ISSMISIKELIEYFD
+599 ISSKISIKELIEYFD

-620 EYKNHQILSDKSDRY
+620 EYKNHQILSGNSGRY
-635 LYLSEENTAYSF
+635 LYLPEENIAYSF

-658 IRDKFD
+658 IRDKFY
-664 EAARKIK
+664 EAAKKIK
-671 TGFLNDDVIK
+671 NGFLNDDVIK
-681 KIGLK
+681 KLGLK
-686 QNEYEGFVKA
+686 QNEYEGFIKG
-696 IDSHL
+696 IDDHL

-716 FKKYLP
+716 FKKYLS
-722 DIVRINYKC
+722 DIAKINYKG

-759 KICLA
+759 KIYLTN
-764 EDHISFDSLK
+764 DHISFGSLK
-774 IIKQELYNKGL
+774 ITKQELYDQGL

-802 GKEQNVKLG
+802 SKEQNVKS
-811 NVKLGYDG
+811 GYDG

>member
-1 MIVKISKE
+1 MIVKISKG

-38 AGNLDLIEMSEKHQS
+38 AGNLDLIEMSEKHQR
-53 KKKNKKHNYY
+53 KKKNKKYNYY
-63 HISLSFTSEEWNKLY
+63 HISLSFTSEEWSRLY

-84 ELIIDFL
+84 EFIMDFL
-91 RLTFPNH
+91 KLTFPNH

-123 EGALENRTLNKKH
+123 EGTLENKVLNKKH

-165 GGVIYTKGASK
+165 GGAIYTKGASK
-176 QQAKAVMAKS
+176 QQAKAIMAKS
-186 VEKFKRVVN
+186 AEKFKRVVN

-210 GMDEDQLEKQY
+210 GMDEDQLNKQY

-227 AQKVRKGKEKD
+227 AQKVKKGKEKD
-238 MQMKIETDVVIEPK
+238 TQMKIETDVVIEPK

-269 RNSTADYLLR
+269 KNSTADYLLR
-279 MIEEDESLKKDYYD
+279 MIEEDESFKKDYYD
-293 RAKRLNAVDIREFLP
+293 RAKKLNAVDIRELLP

-313 FNITAKPEMVN
+313 FNIAAKAEMVN

-357 HVVNELEQMLIEIQ
+357 HVVNELEQMLIELQ
-371 ANKNKPKITLS
+371 ANKNEPKITLS

-392 DSKTQVL
+392 DPKTQVL
-399 NNWKTIQIEPYNL
+399 NSWKTIRIEPYNL

-426 FKNKNEEDSGI
+426 FKDKNEEDSSI
-437 DGITPVLIYDI
+437 DGITPTLIYDI
-448 DNSKFTI
+448 DSPKFTI
-455 SDAQNLLQSKGV
+455 NDAQNLLQSKGI

-474 TYQATDTKVEKFK
+474 SYQAPDAKVEKFK

-519 NQSLYP
+519 NQSLYH
-525 SKFHYTPVPGAEL
+525 SKFHYTPVSGSEL
-538 VSISGKTLD
+538 VSISGKTFD
-547 NTRAIEEAGL
+547 NTRAIEDASL

-585 KDADSHIKRASYQA
+585 KDSNLHIKRASYQA
-599 ISSMISIKELIEYFD
+599 ISSKIPIKELIEYFD
-614 ESAVLK
+614 ESTVFK
-620 EYKNHQILSDKSDRY
+620 KYKNHQILSGKSGRY
-635 LYLSEENTAYSF
+635 LYLPEENTAYSF

-658 IRDKFD
+658 IRDKFY

-671 TGFLNDDVIK
+671 TGFYDNDLIQK
-681 KIGLK
+681 LSITK
-686 QNEYEGFVKA
+686 NEYEGFVKV
-696 IDSHL
+696 IDNHL

-731 LIYNIK
+731 LIYSIK

-750 KLKERYKTD
+750 KLKECYKTD
-759 KICLA
+759 KISLA
-764 EDHISFDSLK
+764 NDHISFGSLK
-774 IIKQELYNKGL
+774 ITKQELYDQGL
-785 DKDFG
+785 DRDFG
-790 VEQSTQQSNEIE
+790 IEQTKQPSSVAEHKDQD
-802 GKEQNVKLG
+802 VKSE
-811 NVKLGYDG
+811 YDG
-819 LRR
+819 LGR

>member
-1 MIVKISKE
+1 MIVKISKG

-38 AGNLDLIEMSEKHQS
+38 AGNLDLIEMSEKHQR
-53 KKKNKKHNYY
+53 KKKNKKYNYY
-63 HISLSFTSEEWNKLY
+63 HISLSFTSEEWSRLY

-84 ELIIDFL
+84 EFIMDFL
-91 RLTFPNH
+91 KLTFPNH

-123 EGALENRTLNKKH
+123 EGTLENKVLNKKH

-165 GGVIYTKGASK
+165 GGAIYTKGASK
-176 QQAKAVMAKS
+176 QQAKAIMAKS
-186 VEKFKRVVN
+186 AEKFKRVVN

-210 GMDEDQLEKQY
+210 GMDEDQLNKQY

-227 AQKVRKGKEKD
+227 AQKVKKGKEKD
-238 MQMKIETDVVIEPK
+238 TQMKIETDVVIEPK

-269 RNSTADYLLR
+269 KNSTADYLLR
-279 MIEEDESLKKDYYD
+279 MIEEDESFKKDYYD
-293 RAKRLNAVDIREFLP
+293 RAKKLNAVDIRELLP

-313 FNITAKPEMVN
+313 FNIAAKAEMVN

-357 HVVNELEQMLIEIQ
+357 HVVNELEQMLIELQ
-371 ANKNKPKITLS
+371 ANKNEPKITLS

-392 DSKTQVL
+392 DPKTQVL
-399 NNWKTIQIEPYNL
+399 NSWKTIRIEPYNL

-426 FKNKNEEDSGI
+426 FKDKNEEDSSI
-437 DGITPVLIYDI
+437 DGITPTLIYDI
-448 DNSKFTI
+448 DSPKFTI
-455 SDAQNLLQSKGV
+455 NDAQNLLQSKGI

-474 TYQATDTKVEKFK
+474 SYQAPDAKVEKFK

-511 LGLYNIVN
+511 LGLCNIVN
-519 NQSLYP
+519 NSSLHP
-525 SKFHYTPVPGAEL
+525 SKFHYTPVPGSEL
-538 VSISGKTLD
+538 VSISGKTFD
-547 NTRAIEEAGL
+547 NTRAIEDASL

-585 KDADSHIKRASYQA
+585 KDSNLHIKRASYQA
-599 ISSMISIKELIEYFD
+599 ISSKIPIKELIEYFD
-614 ESAVLK
+614 ESTVFK
-620 EYKNHQILSDKSDRY
+620 KYKNHQILSGKSGRY
-635 LYLSEENTAYSF
+635 LYLPEENTAYSF

-658 IRDKFD
+658 IRDKFY

-671 TGFLNDDVIK
+671 TGFYDNDLIQK
-681 KIGLK
+681 LSITK
-686 QNEYEGFVKA
+686 NEYEGFVKV
-696 IDSHL
+696 IDNHL

-731 LIYNIK
+731 LIYSIK

-750 KLKERYKTD
+750 KLKECYKTD
-759 KICLA
+759 KISLA
-764 EDHISFDSLK
+764 NDHISFGSLK
-774 IIKQELYNKGL
+774 ITKQELYDQGL
-785 DKDFG
+785 DRDFG
-790 VEQSTQQSNEIE
+790 IEQTKQPSSVAEHKDQD
-802 GKEQNVKLG
+802 VKSE
-811 NVKLGYDG
+811 YDG
-819 LRR
+819 LGR

>member
-1 MIVKISKE
+1 MIVKISKG

-63 HISLSFTSEEWNKLY
+63 HISLSFTSEEWSRLY

-84 ELIIDFL
+84 EFIMDFL
-91 RLTFPNH
+91 KLTFPNH

-123 EGALENRTLNKKH
+123 EGALENRVLNKKH

-238 MQMKIETDVVIEPK
+238 TQMKIETDVVIEPK

-269 RNSTADYLLR
+269 KNSTADYLLR
-279 MIEEDESLKKDYYD
+279 MIEEDESFKKDYYD
-293 RAKRLNAVDIREFLP
+293 RAKKLNAVDIRELLP

-313 FNITAKPEMVN
+313 FNIAAKAEMVN

-357 HVVNELEQMLIEIQ
+357 HVVNELEQMLIELQ
-371 ANKNKPKITLS
+371 ANKNEPKITLS

-392 DSKTQVL
+392 DPKTQVL
-399 NNWKTIQIEPYNL
+399 NSWKTIRIEPYNL

-426 FKNKNEEDSGI
+426 FKDKNEEDSSI
-437 DGITPVLIYDI
+437 DGITPTLIYDI
-448 DNSKFTI
+448 YSPKFTI
-455 SDAQNLLQSKGV
+455 NDAQNLLQSKGI

-474 TYQATDTKVEKFK
+474 TYQAPDTKVEKFK

-519 NQSLYP
+519 NSSLHY

-585 KDADSHIKRASYQA
+585 KDSNLHIKRASYQA
-599 ISSMISIKELIEYFD
+599 ISSKIPIKELIEYFD
-614 ESAVLK
+614 ESTVFK
-620 EYKNHQILSDKSDRY
+620 KYKNHQILSGKSGRY
-635 LYLSEENTAYSF
+635 LYLPEENTAYSF
-647 NQNRHYTPYIY
+647 SQNRHYTPYIY
-658 IRDKFD
+658 IRDKFY

-671 TGFLNDDVIK
+671 TGFYDDDLIQK
-681 KIGLK
+681 LRLK

-750 KLKERYKTD
+750 KLKECYKTD
-759 KICLA
+759 KISLA
-764 EDHISFDSLK
+764 NDHISFGSLK
-774 IIKQELYNKGL
+774 ITKQELYGQGL
-785 DKDFG
+785 DSNFG
-790 VEQSTQQSNEIE
+790 VEQTKQPSNMIE
-802 GKEQNVKLG
+802 PKDQNIKS
-811 NVKLGYDG
+811 GYDS
-819 LRR
+819 LER

>member
-1 MIVKISKE
+1 MIVKISKG
-9 EKGIADYLKTGKK
+9 EKGVADYLKTGKK

-38 AGNLDLIEMSEKHQS
+38 AGNLDLIEMSERHQS
-53 KKKNKKHNYY
+53 KKKNKKYNYY

-84 ELIIDFL
+84 DLIMDFL
-91 RLTFPNH
+91 KLTFPNH

-150 IVSFENMKFTHSVKT
+150 IVSFENMKFTYSVKT
-165 GGVIYTKGASK
+165 GGAIYAKGAAK
-176 QQAKAVMAKS
+176 QQVKAIMAKS

-210 GMDEDQLEKQY
+210 SMDEDQLKKQY

-227 AQKVRKGKEKD
+227 AQKVKKGKEKD
-238 MQMKIETDVVIEPK
+238 THMKIETDVVIEPK

-279 MIEEDESLKKDYYD
+279 MIEEDESFKKDYYD
-293 RAKRLNAVDIREFLP
+293 RAKRLNAMDIREFLP

-313 FNITAKPEMVN
+313 FNITAKPKIVN
-324 DKYKVRVDGFKGTYN
+324 DKYKVSVDEFKGTYN

-357 HVVNELEQMLIEIQ
+357 HVVNELEQMLIELQ
-371 ANKNKPKITLS
+371 ANKNEPKITLS

-387 NTPNK
+387 STLNK
-392 DSKTQVL
+392 DPKTQVL
-399 NNWKTIQIEPYNL
+399 NSWETIQIEPYNL
-412 KSVLKNYSAISVAS
+412 KSILKNYSAISVAS
-426 FKNKNEEDSGI
+426 FKDKSEEASGI
-437 DGITPVLIYDI
+437 DGITPTLIYDI
-448 DNSKFTI
+448 HNSKFTI
-455 SDAQNLLQSKGV
+455 SDAQNLLQSKGI
-467 KGFIYPT
+467 KGFIYLT
-474 TYQATDTKVEKFK
+474 TYQAPDTKVEKFK

-525 SKFHYTPVPGAEL
+525 SKFHYTPVPGSEV
-538 VSISGKTLD
+538 VSIRGKTFD
-547 NTRAIEEAGL
+547 NTRAIEDASL

-563 MDIKAIYEDLQKLRR
+563 MDIKAIYEDLQKLRK

-585 KDADSHIKRASYQA
+585 KDTNSHIKRASYQA
-599 ISSMISIKELIEYFD
+599 ISSKIPIKELIEYFD
-614 ESAVLK
+614 ESTMVK
-620 EYKNHQILSDKSDRY
+620 KYKDYQILSGNSGRY
-635 LYLSEENTAYSF
+635 LYLPEENTAYSF

-658 IRDKFD
+658 IRDKFY

-671 TGFLNDDVIK
+671 TGFYDDDLIQK
-681 KIGLK
+681 LSITK
-686 QNEYEGFVKA
+686 NEYEGFVKV
-696 IDSHL
+696 IDNHL
-701 DINRYYLAFINRTES
+701 DINRYYLAFINRTEN
-716 FKKYLP
+716 FKKYLS
-722 DIVRINYKC
+722 DIAKINYKG
-731 LIYNIK
+731 LIHNIK

-750 KLKERYKTD
+750 KLKERYETD
-759 KICLA
+759 NISLA
-764 EDHISFDSLK
+764 NDHISFGSLK
-774 IIKQELYNKGL
+774 ITNQELYGQGL
-785 DKDFG
+785 DSNFGAEQTKQPSSVAEHKD
-790 VEQSTQQSNEIE
+790 QD
-802 GKEQNVKLG
+802 VKS
-811 NVKLGYDG
+811 GYDS
-819 LRR
+819 LER

>member
-1 MIVKISKE
+1 MIVKISKG
-9 EKGIADYLKTGKK
+9 EKGVADYLKTGKK

-38 AGNLDLIEMSEKHQS
+38 AGNLDLIEMSEKHQI
-53 KKKNKKHNYY
+53 KKNNKKYNYY
-63 HISLSFTSEEWNKLY
+63 HISLSFTSEEWSRLY

-84 ELIIDFL
+84 EFIMDFL

-165 GGVIYTKGASK
+165 GGAIYTKGASK
-176 QQAKAVMAKS
+176 QQTKAIMAKS

-227 AQKVRKGKEKD
+227 AQKVKKGKEKD
-238 MQMKIETDVVIEPK
+238 TQMKIETDVVIEPK
-252 ANTKEQNI
+252 DNTKEQNI

-269 RNSTADYLLR
+269 KNSTADYLLR
-279 MIEEDESLKKDYYD
+279 IIEEDESFKKDYYD

-313 FNITAKPEMVN
+313 FNITAKPEVVN

-357 HVVNELEQMLIEIQ
+357 HVVNELEQMLIELQ
-371 ANKNKPKITLS
+371 ANKNEPKITLS

-387 NTPNK
+387 GAPNK
-392 DSKTQVL
+392 DPKTQVL
-399 NNWKTIQIEPYNL
+399 NNWETIQIEPYNL
-412 KSVLKNYSAISVAS
+412 KSILKNYSAISVVS
-426 FKNKNEEDSGI
+426 FKGKNEEDSSI
-437 DGITPVLIYDI
+437 DGITPTLIYDI
-448 DNSKFTI
+448 YSPKFTI
-455 SDAQNLLQSKGV
+455 NDAQNLLQSKGI

-474 TYQATDTKVEKFK
+474 TYQTPDTKVEKFK
-487 LIIPTTKA
+487 LIIPTAKA

-525 SKFHYTPVPGAEL
+525 SNFHYTPVPGSEV
-538 VSISGKTLD
+538 VSIRGKTLD
-547 NTRAIEEAGL
+547 NTRAIEDVSL

-585 KDADSHIKRASYQA
+585 KDTKSHIKRASYQA
-599 ISSMISIKELIEYFD
+599 ISSKIPIKELIKYFD
-614 ESAVLK
+614 ESTMIK
-620 EYKNHQILSDKSDRY
+620 KYKDYQILSGNSGRY
-635 LYLSEENTAYSF
+635 LYLLEENTAYSF

-658 IRDKFD
+658 IRDKFY
-664 EAARKIK
+664 EAARKIE
-671 TGFLNDDVIK
+671 TGSYDDDLIQK
-681 KIGLK
+681 LRLK

-701 DINRYYLAFINRTES
+701 DINRYYLAFINRTEN
-716 FKKYLP
+716 FKKYLS
-722 DIVRINYKC
+722 DIAKINYKG
-731 LIYNIK
+731 LIHNIK

-759 KICLA
+759 KIYLTN
-764 EDHISFDSLK
+764 DHISFGSLK
-774 IIKQELYNKGL
+774 IAKQELYNQGL
-785 DKDFG
+785 DKNFG
-790 VEQSTQQSNEIE
+790 VEQSKQQSSEI
-802 GKEQNVKLG
+802 KAIEQNVKS
-811 NVKLGYDG
+811 GYDG
-819 LRR
+819 LGR

>member
-1 MIVKISKE
+1 MIVKISKG
-9 EKGIADYLKTGKK
+9 EKGVADYLKTGKK

-38 AGNLDLIEMSEKHQS
+38 AGNLDLIEMSERHQS
-53 KKKNKKHNYY
+53 KKKNKKYNYY

-84 ELIIDFL
+84 DLIMDFL
-91 RLTFPNH
+91 KLTFPNH

-123 EGALENRTLNKKH
+123 EGALENRVLNKKH

-165 GGVIYTKGASK
+165 GGAIYAKGASK
-176 QQAKAVMAKS
+176 QQAKAIMAKS

-210 GMDEDQLEKQY
+210 GMGEDQLEKQY

-238 MQMKIETDVVIEPK
+238 TQMKIETDVVIEPK

-279 MIEEDESLKKDYYD
+279 MIEEDESFKKDYYD

-324 DKYKVRVDGFKGTYN
+324 DKYKVSVDGFKGTYN

-357 HVVNELEQMLIEIQ
+357 HVVNELEQMLIELQ
-371 ANKNKPKITLS
+371 ANKNEPKITLS

-392 DSKTQVL
+392 DPKAQVL
-399 NNWKTIQIEPYNL
+399 NSWKTIRIEPYNL

-437 DGITPVLIYDI
+437 DGITPTLIYDI
-448 DNSKFTI
+448 YSPKFTI
-455 SDAQNLLQSKGV
+455 NDAQNLLQSKGI
-467 KGFIYPT
+467 KGFMYPT
-474 TYQATDTKVEKFK
+474 SYQAPDTKVEKFK
-487 LIIPTTKA
+487 LIIPTTKV

-525 SKFHYTPVPGAEL
+525 SKFHYTPVPGSEL

-563 MDIKAIYEDLQKLRR
+563 MDVKALEENLQKLRI
-578 YELSHEP
+578 YELSCEP
-585 KDADSHIKRASYQA
+585 KDTNSHIKRTSYQA
-599 ISSMISIKELIEYFD
+599 ISSKIPIKELIEYFD
-614 ESAVLK
+614 ESTVLK
-620 EYKNHQILSDKSDRY
+620 EYKNHQILSSNSSRY
-635 LYLSEENTAYSF
+635 LYLPEENTVYSF
-647 NQNRHYTPYIY
+647 SQNRLYTPYIY
-658 IRDKFD
+658 IRDKFY

-671 TGFLNDDVIK
+671 TGFYDDDLIK
-681 KIGLK
+681 KLGIT

-696 IDSHL
+696 IDGHL

-750 KLKERYKTD
+750 KLKKCYKAD
-759 KICLA
+759 KISLA
-764 EDHISFDSLK
+764 NDHISFGSLK
-774 IIKQELYNKGL
+774 ITKQELYGQGL
-785 DKDFG
+785 DSNFG
-790 VEQSTQQSNEIE
+790 AEQTKQPSSMIE
-802 GKEQNVKLG
+802 TKEWNVKSGHDSLE
-811 NVKLGYDG
+811 
-819 LRR
+819 R

>member
-1 MIVKISKE
+1 MIVKISKG
-9 EKGIADYLKTGKK
+9 EKGVADYLKTGKK

-38 AGNLDLIEMSEKHQS
+38 AGNLDLIEMSERHQS
-53 KKKNKKHNYY
+53 KKKNKKYNYY
-63 HISLSFTSEEWNKLY
+63 HISLSFTSEEWSRLY

-84 ELIIDFL
+84 EFIMDFL

-176 QQAKAVMAKS
+176 QQAKAIMAKS

-238 MQMKIETDVVIEPK
+238 TQMKIETDVVIEPK

-269 RNSTADYLLR
+269 KNSTADYLLR
-279 MIEEDESLKKDYYD
+279 MIEEDESFKKDYYD
-293 RAKRLNAVDIREFLP
+293 RAKRLNAMDIREFLP

-313 FNITAKPEMVN
+313 FNITAKPKIVN
-324 DKYKVRVDGFKGTYN
+324 DKYKVSVDEFKGTYN

-357 HVVNELEQMLIEIQ
+357 HVVNELEQMLIELQ
-371 ANKNKPKITLS
+371 ANKNEPKITLS

-387 NTPNK
+387 STPNK
-392 DSKTQVL
+392 NPKTQVL
-399 NNWKTIQIEPYNL
+399 NSWETIQIEPYNL
-412 KSVLKNYSAISVAS
+412 KSILKNYSAISVAS
-426 FKNKNEEDSGI
+426 FKDKSEEASGI
-437 DGITPVLIYDI
+437 DGITPTLIYDI
-448 DNSKFTI
+448 DSPKFTI
-455 SDAQNLLQSKGV
+455 SDAQNLLQSKGI

-474 TYQATDTKVEKFK
+474 TYQAPGTKVEKFK

-525 SKFHYTPVPGAEL
+525 SKFHYTPVPGSEV
-538 VSISGKTLD
+538 VSIRGKTFD
-547 NTRAIEEAGL
+547 NTRAIEDASL
-557 KTDINN
+557 KTDLNN
-563 MDIKAIYEDLQKLRR
+563 MDVKAIEENLQKLRR

-585 KDADSHIKRASYQA
+585 KDSNLHIKRVSYQA
-599 ISSMISIKELIEYFD
+599 ISSKIPIKELIEYFD
-614 ESAVLK
+614 ESTVFK
-620 EYKNHQILSDKSDRY
+620 KYKNHQILSSKSGRY
-635 LYLSEENTAYSF
+635 LYLPEENIAYSF
-647 NQNRHYTPYIY
+647 SQNRHYTPYIY

-671 TGFLNDDVIK
+671 IGFLNDGVIK
-681 KIGLK
+681 KLGLK

-696 IDSHL
+696 IDGHL
-701 DINRYYLAFINRTES
+701 DIDRYYLAFINRTES

-722 DIVRINYKC
+722 NIVRINYKC

-750 KLKERYKTD
+750 ELKERYKTD
-759 KICLA
+759 KISLA
-764 EDHISFDSLK
+764 NDHISFGSIK
-774 IIKQELYNKGL
+774 ITKQELYGQGL
-785 DKDFG
+785 DKNFG
-790 VEQSTQQSNEIE
+790 GVGQSKQQSSEI
-802 GKEQNVKLG
+802 KAIEQNVKS
-811 NVKLGYDG
+811 GYDG
-819 LRR
+819 LGR

>member
-1 MIVKISKE
+1 MIVKISKG
-9 EKGIADYLKTGKK
+9 EKGVADYLKTGKK

-38 AGNLDLIEMSEKHQS
+38 AGNLDLIEMSERHQS

-63 HISLSFTSEEWNKLY
+63 HISLSFTSEEWSRLY

-84 ELIIDFL
+84 EFIMDFL

-176 QQAKAVMAKS
+176 QQTKAIMAKS

-210 GMDEDQLEKQY
+210 NMDEDQLEKQY

-227 AQKVRKGKEKD
+227 AQKVKKGKEKD
-238 MQMKIETDVVIEPK
+238 TQMKIETDVVIEPK

-279 MIEEDESLKKDYYD
+279 MIEEDESFKKDYYD
-293 RAKRLNAVDIREFLP
+293 RAKRLNAIDIREFLP

-313 FNITAKPEMVN
+313 FNITTKPKIVN
-324 DKYKVRVDGFKGTYN
+324 DKYKVSVDGFKGTYN

-357 HVVNELEQMLIEIQ
+357 HVVNELEQMLIELQ
-371 ANKNKPKITLS
+371 ANKNEPKITLS

-387 NTPNK
+387 SAPNK
-392 DSKTQVL
+392 NPKTQVL
-399 NNWKTIQIEPYNL
+399 NSWETIQIEPYNL

-426 FKNKNEEDSGI
+426 FKDKSEEANDI
-437 DGITPVLIYDI
+437 DGITPTLIYDI
-448 DNSKFTI
+448 DSPKFTI
-455 SDAQNLLQSKGV
+455 NDAQNLLQSKGI

-474 TYQATDTKVEKFK
+474 SYQVPDAKVENFK
-487 LIIPTTKA
+487 LIIPTTDA

-519 NQSLYP
+519 NSSLHH
-525 SKFHYTPVPGAEL
+525 SKFHYTPVPGSEL

-547 NTRAIEEAGL
+547 NTRAIEDASL

-563 MDIKAIYEDLQKLRR
+563 MDVKAIEGNLQNLRK

-585 KDADSHIKRASYQA
+585 KDTKSHIKRASYQA

-614 ESAVLK
+614 ESTVFKKYKDYQVLF
-620 EYKNHQILSDKSDRY
+620 NNSGRY
-635 LYLSEENTAYSF
+635 LYLPEENTAYSF
-647 NQNRHYTPYIY
+647 SQNRHYSPYIY
-658 IRDKFD
+658 IRDKFY
-664 EAARKIK
+664 EAVRKIK

-681 KIGLK
+681 KLGLK

-696 IDSHL
+696 IDGHL

-722 DIVRINYKC
+722 DIVRINYKG

-737 TYMKDWQDMQGFN
+737 AYMKDWQDMQGFN
-750 KLKERYKTD
+750 KLKECYKTD
-759 KICLA
+759 KIYLT
-764 EDHISFDSLK
+764 EDHISFGSLK
-774 IIKQELYNKGL
+774 ITKQELYGQGL

-790 VEQSTQQSNEIE
+790 IEQTKQPSSVVEPKDQD
-802 GKEQNVKLG
+802 VKS
-811 NVKLGYDG
+811 GYDS
-819 LRR
+819 LER

>member
-1 MIVKISKE
+1 MIVKISKG

-63 HISLSFTSEEWNKLY
+63 HISLSFTSEEWSRLY

-84 ELIIDFL
+84 EFIMDFL
-91 RLTFPNH
+91 KLTFPNH

-123 EGALENRTLNKKH
+123 EGALENRVLNKKH

-176 QQAKAVMAKS
+176 QQTKAIMAKS

-210 GMDEDQLEKQY
+210 NMDEDQLEKQY

-227 AQKVRKGKEKD
+227 AQKVKKGKEKD
-238 MQMKIETDVVIEPK
+238 TQMKIETDVVIEPK
-252 ANTKEQNI
+252 DSTKEQNI

-279 MIEEDESLKKDYYD
+279 MIEEDESFKKDYYD
-293 RAKRLNAVDIREFLP
+293 RAKRLNAIDIREFLP

-313 FNITAKPEMVN
+313 FNITTKPKIVN
-324 DKYKVRVDGFKGTYN
+324 DKYKVSVDGFKGTYN

-357 HVVNELEQMLIEIQ
+357 HVVNELEQMLIELQ
-371 ANKNKPKITLS
+371 ANKNEPKITLS

-387 NTPNK
+387 SAPNK
-392 DSKTQVL
+392 NPKTQVL
-399 NNWKTIQIEPYNL
+399 NSWETIQIEPYNL

-426 FKNKNEEDSGI
+426 FKDKSEEANDI
-437 DGITPVLIYDI
+437 DGITPTLIYDI
-448 DNSKFTI
+448 DSPKFTI
-455 SDAQNLLQSKGV
+455 NDAQNLLQSKGI

-474 TYQATDTKVEKFK
+474 SYQVPDAKVENFK
-487 LIIPTTKA
+487 LIIPTTDA

-519 NQSLYP
+519 NSSLHH
-525 SKFHYTPVPGAEL
+525 SKFHYTPVPGSEL

-547 NTRAIEEAGL
+547 NTRAIEDASL

-563 MDIKAIYEDLQKLRR
+563 MDVKAIEGNLQNLRK

-585 KDADSHIKRASYQA
+585 KDTKSHIKRASYQA

-614 ESAVLK
+614 ESTVFKKYKDYQVLF
-620 EYKNHQILSDKSDRY
+620 NNSGRY
-635 LYLSEENTAYSF
+635 LYLPEENTAYSF
-647 NQNRHYTPYIY
+647 SQNRHYSPYIY
-658 IRDKFD
+658 IRDKFY
-664 EAARKIK
+664 EAVRKIK

-681 KIGLK
+681 KLGLK

-696 IDSHL
+696 IDGHL

-722 DIVRINYKC
+722 DIVRINYKG

-737 TYMKDWQDMQGFN
+737 AYMKDWQDMQGFN
-750 KLKERYKTD
+750 KLKECYKTD
-759 KICLA
+759 KIYLT
-764 EDHISFDSLK
+764 EDHISFGSLK
-774 IIKQELYNKGL
+774 ITKQELYGQGL

-790 VEQSTQQSNEIE
+790 IEQTKQPSSVVEP
-802 GKEQNVKLG
+802 KDRDVKS
-811 NVKLGYDG
+811 GYDS
-819 LRR
+819 LER